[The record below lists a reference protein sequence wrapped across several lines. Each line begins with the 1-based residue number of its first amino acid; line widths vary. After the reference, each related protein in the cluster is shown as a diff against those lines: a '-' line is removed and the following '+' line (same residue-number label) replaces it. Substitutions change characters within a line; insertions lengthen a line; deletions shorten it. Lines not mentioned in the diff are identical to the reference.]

1 MGKME
6 RIHKKT
12 VLIIIGIIL
21 LMGISCV
28 NSCSMTKRQNVKTGM
43 YLAEG
48 AKDGD
53 DARVGSDNGIGNNS
67 NNDAIDAILQ
77 GMEAENSVSGGNA
90 LYSKE
95 PTVYTGE
102 ETIRVLI
109 QNSDYQGIFHK
120 EVKLSCDTEWE
131 LHYGLD
137 MELTEKY
144 AGGEELLLDGNG
156 AWFTECARIE
166 LTPTDSGG
174 KISLLSVNRSQG
186 TPAYRG
192 RIEIRKTG
200 QGFVVINEL
209 SIEEYLYGVVPSEM
223 PVSYPM
229 EALKAQAICART
241 YVYAQMDSP
250 GYAEYGAHVDDSTGY
265 QVYNNTAEKEEAIQA
280 VQETK
285 GEVVRLNGELVDTY
299 YYSTSCGFGAD
310 ERVWNPGEEKRVSYL
325 TAASISETAMQQE
338 RRKQESDSAGFQGT
352 GKQEGDS
359 AGLQGTGK
367 QEGDSAELPG
377 TGYFTA
383 QDMCRGDYFHEF
395 LQNPP
400 ETDFERQEPWY
411 RWSITVESIDTE
423 SLQKVLKERREAEPD
438 RIFVE
443 ENGENSENLAGNTG
457 SKTENNGDKTE
468 PVGSKEGNAGSNAEI
483 AGKWEDIGR
492 ITDIHIGKRGDG
504 GIAESLVIKGE
515 KRTVTVLSQYNIRAV
530 LCAGG
535 VTAVRQDG
543 SKVEM
548 KTLLLPSAFFEIE
561 TIKDGENMIGYKL
574 YGGGYGH
581 GAGMSQNAARH
592 MAEKGYTAADI
603 LLYFYKNCKIENVR
617 TET

>member
-12 VLIIIGIIL
+12 ILIIIGIL
-21 LMGISCV
+21 LLLGISCV
-28 NSCSMTKRQNVKTGM
+28 NSCSKEKQQNAKTGV
-43 YLAEG
+43 YPAEG
-48 AKDGD
+48 T
-53 DARVGSDNGIGNNS
+53 
-67 NNDAIDAILQ
+67 DAILQ
-77 GMEAENSVSGGNA
+77 GMEAENSVSSGNA
-90 LYSKE
+90 PEQKA
-95 PTVYTGE
+95 PVVYTGE

-120 EVKLSCDTEWE
+120 EVKLSSDTEWE

-137 MELTEKY
+137 GELTEKH
-144 AGGEELLLDGNG
+144 AGGEELLLDENS
-156 AWFTECARIE
+156 AWFTECARIVLSPAE
-166 LTPTDSGG
+166 DGG
-174 KISLLSVNRSQG
+174 KISLLSVNRSHG

-192 RIEIRKTG
+192 SMEIRKTG

-209 SIEEYLYGVVPSEM
+209 PVEEYLYGVVPSEM

-241 YVYAQMDSP
+241 YVYAHLESP
-250 GYAEYGAHVDDSTGY
+250 GYEEYGAHVDDSTGY

-310 ERVWNPGEEKRVSYL
+310 ERVWNPGEEKKACYL
-325 TAASISETAMQQE
+325 KAASISETAMQQD
-338 RRKQESDSAGFQGT
+338 QN
-352 GKQEGDS
+352 
-359 AGLQGTGK
+359 
-367 QEGDSAELPG
+367 SAEIPG
-377 TGYFTA
+377 TEYFTA

-395 LQNPP
+395 LHNPP

-411 RWSITVESIDTE
+411 RWSITVESLDTE
-423 SLQKVLKERREAEPD
+423 SLRKVLKERQEAEPD
-438 RIFVE
+438 RILVE
-443 ENGENSENLAGNTG
+443 
-457 SKTENNGDKTE
+457 KNGDKTE
-468 PVGSKEGNAGSNAEI
+468 PVGSNAENTDSNAGNAGGNVGNVGSNAGNTDSNAET
-483 AGKWEDIGR
+483 AGEWEDIGR
-492 ITDIHIGKRGDG
+492 ITDIRIGKRGDG

-515 KRTVTVLSQYNIRAV
+515 KKTVTVLSQYNIRAV

-543 SKVEM
+543 SKVELKM
-548 KTLLLPSAFFEIE
+548 LLPSAFFEIE
-561 TIKDGENMIGYKL
+561 SVKEGENMIGYKL

-592 MAEKGYTAADI
+592 MAEKGYTTADI
-603 LLYFYKNCKIENVR
+603 LLFFYRDCKIENVR

>member
-1 MGKME
+1 MGKTE

-12 VLIIIGIIL
+12 VLIIIGIL
-21 LMGISCV
+21 LLLGIGCV
-28 NSCSMTKRQNVKTGM
+28 NSCSTEKQQNAKTGV
-43 YLAEG
+43 YPAEG
-48 AKDGD
+48 A
-53 DARVGSDNGIGNNS
+53 
-67 NNDAIDAILQ
+67 DAILQ
-77 GMEAENSVSGGNA
+77 GMEAENTVSGGNA
-90 LYSKE
+90 LAQKAQV
-95 PTVYTGE
+95 VYTGE

-109 QNSDYQGIFHK
+109 QNSDYQGIYHK

-137 MELTEKY
+137 GELTEKY
-144 AGGEELLLDGNG
+144 AGGEELLLDGNS
-156 AWFTECARIE
+156 AWFTECARIVLSTAE
-166 LTPTDSGG
+166 DGG
-174 KISLLSVNRSQG
+174 KIRLLSVNRSQG

-192 RIEIRKTG
+192 SMEIRKTG

-209 SIEEYLYGVVPSEM
+209 PVEEYLYGVVPSEM

-241 YVYAQMDSP
+241 YVYAHLESP
-250 GYAEYGAHVDDSTGY
+250 GYGEYGAHVDDSTGY

-310 ERVWNPGEEKRVSYL
+310 ERVWNPGEEKKVSYL
-325 TAASISETAMQQE
+325 TAVSISETAMQQD
-338 RRKQESDSAGFQGT
+338 QN
-352 GKQEGDS
+352 
-359 AGLQGTGK
+359 
-367 QEGDSAELPG
+367 SAEIPG
-377 TGYFTA
+377 TEYFTA

-395 LQNPP
+395 LHNPP

-411 RWSITVESIDTE
+411 RWSITVESLDTE
-423 SLQKVLKERREAEPD
+423 SLRKVLKERQEAEPD
-438 RIFVE
+438 RILVE
-443 ENGENSENLAGNTG
+443 
-457 SKTENNGDKTE
+457 KNGDKTE
-468 PVGSKEGNAGSNAEI
+468 PVGSNAGNAGSNAED
-483 AGKWEDIGR
+483 AGEWEDIGR
-492 ITDIHIGKRGDG
+492 ITDIRIGKRGDG

-515 KRTVTVLSQYNIRAV
+515 KKTVTVLSQYNIRAV

-543 SKVEM
+543 SKVELKM
-548 KTLLLPSAFFEIE
+548 LLPSAFFEIE
-561 TIKDGENMIGYKL
+561 SVKEGENMIGYKL

-592 MAEKGYTAADI
+592 MAEKGYTTADI
-603 LLYFYKNCKIENVR
+603 LLFFYRDCKIENVR

>member
-1 MGKME
+1 MGKTE

-12 VLIIIGIIL
+12 VLIIIGIL
-21 LMGISCV
+21 LLLGISCV
-28 NSCSMTKRQNVKTGM
+28 NSCSAAKQQNAKNGV
-43 YLAEG
+43 YPAER
-48 AKDGD
+48 AKDE
-53 DARVGSDNGIGNNS
+53 
-67 NNDAIDAILQ
+67 
-77 GMEAENSVSGGNA
+77 EAENSVSGGNA
-90 LYSKE
+90 LVQKA
-95 PTVYTGE
+95 PVVYTGE

-120 EVKLSCDTEWE
+120 EVKFSCDTEWE

-137 MELTEKY
+137 GELTEKH
-144 AGGEELLLDGNG
+144 AGGEELLLDGNS
-156 AWFTECARIE
+156 AWFTECARIVLSPAE
-166 LTPTDSGG
+166 DGG

-192 RIEIRKTG
+192 SMEIRKTG

-209 SIEEYLYGVVPSEM
+209 PVEEYLYGVVPSEM

-241 YVYAQMDSP
+241 YVYAHLESP
-250 GYAEYGAHVDDSTGY
+250 GYGEYGAHVDDSIGY

-310 ERVWNPGEEKRVSYL
+310 ERVWNPGEEKKVSYL
-325 TAASISETAMQQE
+325 TAASISETAMQQDQNSAE
-338 RRKQESDSAGFQGT
+338 IPGTEKQEEDSAEIPET
-352 GKQEGDS
+352 GKQEGDN
-359 AGLQGTGK
+359 AG
-367 QEGDSAELPG
+367 LPG

-400 ETDFERQEPWY
+400 ETDFEWQEPWY
-411 RWSITVESIDTE
+411 RWSITVESLDTE
-423 SLQKVLKERREAEPD
+423 SLRKVLKERQEAEPD
-438 RIFVE
+438 RILVE
-443 ENGENSENLAGNTG
+443 KSSNA
-457 SKTENNGDKTE
+457 
-468 PVGSKEGNAGSNAEI
+468 GNAGSNAEN
-483 AGKWEDIGR
+483 AGSNAETAGEWEDIGR
-492 ITDIHIGKRGDG
+492 ITDICIGKRGDG

-515 KRTVTVLSQYNIRAV
+515 KKTVTVLSQYNIRAV

-543 SKVEM
+543 SKVELKM
-548 KTLLLPSAFFEIE
+548 LLPSAFFEIE
-561 TIKDGENMIGYKL
+561 SVKEGENMIGYKL

-592 MAEKGYTAADI
+592 MAEKGYTTADI
-603 LLYFYKNCKIENVR
+603 LLFFYRDCKIENVR

>member
-1 MGKME
+1 MGKTE
-6 RIHKKT
+6 RIHKKA
-12 VLIIIGIIL
+12 VLIIIGIL
-21 LMGISCV
+21 LLLGISCV
-28 NSCSMTKRQNVKTGM
+28 NSCSAAKQQNAKNGV
-43 YLAEG
+43 YPAEG
-48 AKDGD
+48 AKDE
-53 DARVGSDNGIGNNS
+53 
-67 NNDAIDAILQ
+67 
-77 GMEAENSVSGGNA
+77 EAENSVSGGNA
-90 LYSKE
+90 LVQKA
-95 PTVYTGE
+95 PVVYTGE

-137 MELTEKY
+137 GELTEKH
-144 AGGEELLLDGNG
+144 AGGEELLLDGNS
-156 AWFTECARIE
+156 AWFTECARIVLSPAE
-166 LTPTDSGG
+166 DGG

-192 RIEIRKTG
+192 SMEIRKTG

-209 SIEEYLYGVVPSEM
+209 PVEEYLYGVVPSEM

-241 YVYAQMDSP
+241 YVYAHLESP
-250 GYAEYGAHVDDSTGY
+250 GYGEYGAHVDDSTGY

-310 ERVWNPGEEKRVSYL
+310 ERVWNPGEEKKVSYL
-325 TAASISETAMQQE
+325 TAVSISESAMQQE
-338 RRKQESDSAGFQGT
+338 QNSAEIPGTEKQEEDSAEIPGT
-352 GKQEGDS
+352 GKQEGDN
-359 AGLQGTGK
+359 AG
-367 QEGDSAELPG
+367 LPG

-395 LQNPP
+395 LHNPP

-411 RWSITVESIDTE
+411 RWSITVESIDAE
-423 SLQKVLKERREAEPD
+423 SLQKVLKERQEAEPD
-438 RIFVE
+438 RILVE
-443 ENGENSENLAGNTG
+443 KSGNAGNTG
-457 SKTENNGDKTE
+457 GNAGN
-468 PVGSKEGNAGSNAEI
+468 VGSNAGNAGSNAEA
-483 AGKWEDIGR
+483 AGEWEDIGR
-492 ITDIHIGKRGDG
+492 ITDISIGKRGDG

-515 KRTVTVLSQYNIRAV
+515 KKTVTVLSQYNIRAV

-543 SKVEM
+543 SKVELKM
-548 KTLLLPSAFFEIE
+548 LLPSAFFEIE
-561 TIKDGENMIGYKL
+561 SVKEGENMIGYKL

-592 MAEKGYTAADI
+592 MAEKGYTTADI
-603 LLYFYKNCKIENVR
+603 LLFFYRDCKIENVR

>member
-1 MGKME
+1 MGKTE
-6 RIHKKT
+6 RIHKKA
-12 VLIIIGIIL
+12 VLIIIGIL
-21 LMGISCV
+21 LLLGISCV
-28 NSCSMTKRQNVKTGM
+28 NSCSTAKQQNAKNGV
-43 YLAEG
+43 YPAEG
-48 AKDGD
+48 AKDE
-53 DARVGSDNGIGNNS
+53 
-67 NNDAIDAILQ
+67 
-77 GMEAENSVSGGNA
+77 EAENTVSGGNA
-90 LYSKE
+90 LVQKA
-95 PTVYTGE
+95 PVVYTGE

-137 MELTEKY
+137 GELTEKH
-144 AGGEELLLDGNG
+144 AGGEELLLDGNS
-156 AWFTECARIE
+156 AWFTECARIVLSPAE
-166 LTPTDSGG
+166 DGG

-192 RIEIRKTG
+192 SMEIRKTG

-209 SIEEYLYGVVPSEM
+209 PVEEYLYGVVPSEM

-241 YVYAQMDSP
+241 YVYAHLESP
-250 GYAEYGAHVDDSTGY
+250 GYGEYGAHVDDSTGY

-310 ERVWNPGEEKRVSYL
+310 ERVWNPGEEKKVSYL
-325 TAASISETAMQQE
+325 TAVSISETAMQQE
-338 RRKQESDSAGFQGT
+338 QN
-352 GKQEGDS
+352 
-359 AGLQGTGK
+359 
-367 QEGDSAELPG
+367 SAEIPG

-395 LQNPP
+395 LHNPP

-411 RWSITVESIDTE
+411 RWSITVESIDAE
-423 SLQKVLKERREAEPD
+423 SLQKVLKERQEAEPD
-438 RIFVE
+438 RILVE
-443 ENGENSENLAGNTG
+443 KS
-457 SKTENNGDKTE
+457 GDKTE
-468 PVGSKEGNAGSNAEI
+468 PVGGNAGNAGSNAGN
-483 AGKWEDIGR
+483 AGSNVGNVGGNAENVGGNAEAAGEWEDIGR
-492 ITDIHIGKRGDG
+492 ITDICIGKRGDG

-515 KRTVTVLSQYNIRAV
+515 KKTVTVLSQYNIRAV

-535 VTAVRQDG
+535 VTAVRQDD
-543 SKVEM
+543 SKVELKM
-548 KTLLLPSAFFEIE
+548 LLPSAFFEIE
-561 TIKDGENMIGYKL
+561 SVKEGENMIGYKL

-592 MAEKGYTAADI
+592 MAEKGYTTADI
-603 LLYFYKNCKIENVR
+603 LLFFYRDCKIENVR

>member
-1 MGKME
+1 MGKTE

-12 VLIIIGIIL
+12 ILIIIGIL
-21 LMGISCV
+21 LLLGISCV
-28 NSCSMTKRQNVKTGM
+28 NSCSAAKQQNAKNGV
-43 YLAEG
+43 YPAER
-48 AKDGD
+48 AKDE
-53 DARVGSDNGIGNNS
+53 
-67 NNDAIDAILQ
+67 
-77 GMEAENSVSGGNA
+77 EAENSVSGGNA
-90 LYSKE
+90 LVQKA
-95 PTVYTGE
+95 PVVYTGE

-137 MELTEKY
+137 GELTEKH
-144 AGGEELLLDGNG
+144 AGGEELLLDENS
-156 AWFTECARIE
+156 AWFTECARIVLSPAE
-166 LTPTDSGG
+166 DGG

-192 RIEIRKTG
+192 SMEVRKTG

-209 SIEEYLYGVVPSEM
+209 PVEEYLYGVVPSEM

-241 YVYAQMDSP
+241 YVYAHLESP
-250 GYAEYGAHVDDSTGY
+250 GYGEYGAHVDDSTGY

-310 ERVWNPGEEKRVSYL
+310 ERVWNPGEEKKVSYL
-325 TAASISETAMQQE
+325 TAVSISESAMQQE
-338 RRKQESDSAGFQGT
+338 QNSAEIPGT
-352 GKQEGDS
+352 GKQEGDN
-359 AGLQGTGK
+359 AG
-367 QEGDSAELPG
+367 LPG

-395 LQNPP
+395 LHNPP

-423 SLQKVLKERREAEPD
+423 SLQKVLKERQEAEPE
-438 RIFVE
+438 RILV
-443 ENGENSENLAGNTG
+443 ENSGN
-457 SKTENNGDKTE
+457 KTE
-468 PVGSKEGNAGSNAEI
+468 PVGGNAENVGSNAGNAGSNAGNACI
-483 AGKWEDIGR
+483 NAGNTGGNAGNVGGNAETAGEWEDIGR
-492 ITDIHIGKRGDG
+492 ITDICIGKRGDG

-515 KRTVTVLSQYNIRAV
+515 KKTVTVLSQYNIRAV

-543 SKVEM
+543 SKVELKM
-548 KTLLLPSAFFEIE
+548 LLPSAFFEIE
-561 TIKDGENMIGYKL
+561 SVKEGENMIGYKL

-592 MAEKGYTAADI
+592 MAEKGYTTADI
-603 LLYFYKNCKIENVR
+603 LLFFYRDCKIENVR

>member
-1 MGKME
+1 MGKTE

-12 VLIIIGIIL
+12 VLIIIGIL
-21 LMGISCV
+21 LLLGISCV
-28 NSCSMTKRQNVKTGM
+28 NCCSTEKQQNAKTGV
-43 YLAEG
+43 YPAE
-48 AKDGD
+48 
-53 DARVGSDNGIGNNS
+53 RTE
-67 NNDAIDAILQ
+67 AILQ
-77 GMEAENSVSGGNA
+77 GMEAENTVSSGNA
-90 LYSKE
+90 PEQKA
-95 PTVYTGE
+95 PVVYTGE

-109 QNSDYQGIFHK
+109 QNSDYQGIYHK

-137 MELTEKY
+137 GELTEKH
-144 AGGEELLLDGNG
+144 AGGEELLLDGNS
-156 AWFTECARIE
+156 AWFTECAHIVLSPAE
-166 LTPTDSGG
+166 DGG
-174 KISLLSVNRSQG
+174 KISLLSVNRSHG

-192 RIEIRKTG
+192 SMEIRKTG

-209 SIEEYLYGVVPSEM
+209 SVEEYLYGVVPSEM

-241 YVYAQMDSP
+241 YVYAHLESP
-250 GYAEYGAHVDDSTGY
+250 GYGEYGAHVDDSTGY

-310 ERVWNPGEEKRVSYL
+310 ERVWNPGEEKKVSYL
-325 TAASISETAMQQE
+325 TAVSISETAMQQDQNSE
-338 RRKQESDSAGFQGT
+338 EI
-352 GKQEGDS
+352 
-359 AGLQGTGK
+359 
-367 QEGDSAELPG
+367 PG
-377 TGYFTA
+377 TEYFTA

-395 LQNPP
+395 LHNPP

-411 RWSITVESIDTE
+411 RWSITMESLDTE
-423 SLQKVLKERREAEPD
+423 SLRKVLKERQEAEPD
-438 RIFVE
+438 RILVE
-443 ENGENSENLAGNTG
+443 
-457 SKTENNGDKTE
+457 KNGDKTE
-468 PVGSKEGNAGSNAEI
+468 PVGSNAED
-483 AGKWEDIGR
+483 AGEWEDIGR
-492 ITDIHIGKRGDG
+492 ITDIRIGKRGDG

-515 KRTVTVLSQYNIRAV
+515 KKTVTVLSQYNIRAV

-543 SKVEM
+543 SKVELKM
-548 KTLLLPSAFFEIE
+548 LLPSAFFEIE
-561 TIKDGENMIGYKL
+561 SVKEGENMIGYKL

-592 MAEKGYTAADI
+592 MAEKGYTTADI
-603 LLYFYKNCKIENVR
+603 LLFFYRDCKIENVR

>member
-1 MGKME
+1 MGKTE

-12 VLIIIGIIL
+12 VLIIIGIL
-21 LMGISCV
+21 LLLGISCV
-28 NSCSMTKRQNVKTGM
+28 NSCSAAKQQNAKNGV
-43 YLAEG
+43 YPAEG
-48 AKDGD
+48 AKDE
-53 DARVGSDNGIGNNS
+53 
-67 NNDAIDAILQ
+67 
-77 GMEAENSVSGGNA
+77 EAENTVSGGNA
-90 LYSKE
+90 LVQKA
-95 PTVYTGE
+95 PVVYTGE

-137 MELTEKY
+137 GELTEKH
-144 AGGEELLLDGNG
+144 AGGEELLLDENS
-156 AWFTECARIE
+156 AWFTECARIVLSPAE
-166 LTPTDSGG
+166 DGG

-192 RIEIRKTG
+192 SMEIRKTG

-209 SIEEYLYGVVPSEM
+209 PVEEYLYGVVPSEM

-241 YVYAQMDSP
+241 YVYAHLESP
-250 GYAEYGAHVDDSTGY
+250 GYGEYGAHVDDSTGY

-310 ERVWNPGEEKRVSYL
+310 ERVWNPGEEKKVSYL
-325 TAASISETAMQQE
+325 TATSISETAMQQE
-338 RRKQESDSAGFQGT
+338 QNSAEIPGTEKQEEDSAEIPGTGKQEEDSAEISGT
-352 GKQEGDS
+352 GKQEGDN
-359 AGLQGTGK
+359 AG
-367 QEGDSAELPG
+367 LPG

-395 LQNPP
+395 LHNPP

-411 RWSITVESIDTE
+411 RWSITVESIDAE
-423 SLQKVLKERREAEPD
+423 SLQKVLKERQEAEPD
-438 RIFVE
+438 RILVE
-443 ENGENSENLAGNTG
+443 KS
-457 SKTENNGDKTE
+457 GDKTE
-468 PVGSKEGNAGSNAEI
+468 PAGSNAGNAGSNAGNAGSNAEA
-483 AGKWEDIGR
+483 AGEWEDIGR
-492 ITDIHIGKRGDG
+492 ITDICIGKRGDG

-515 KRTVTVLSQYNIRAV
+515 KKTVTVLSQYNIRAV

-543 SKVEM
+543 SKVELKM
-548 KTLLLPSAFFEIE
+548 LLPSAFFEIE
-561 TIKDGENMIGYKL
+561 SVKEGENMIGYKL

-592 MAEKGYTAADI
+592 MAEKGYTTADI
-603 LLYFYKNCKIENVR
+603 LLFFYRDCKIENVR

>member
-1 MGKME
+1 MGKTE
-6 RIHKKT
+6 RIHKKA
-12 VLIIIGIIL
+12 VLIIIGIL
-21 LMGISCV
+21 LLLGISCV
-28 NSCSMTKRQNVKTGM
+28 NSCSTAKQQNAKNGV
-43 YLAEG
+43 YPAEG
-48 AKDGD
+48 AKDE
-53 DARVGSDNGIGNNS
+53 
-67 NNDAIDAILQ
+67 
-77 GMEAENSVSGGNA
+77 EAENSVSGGNA
-90 LYSKE
+90 LVQKA
-95 PTVYTGE
+95 PVVYTGE

-137 MELTEKY
+137 GELTEKH
-144 AGGEELLLDGNG
+144 AGGEELLLDGNS
-156 AWFTECARIE
+156 AWFTECARIVLSPAE
-166 LTPTDSGG
+166 DGG

-192 RIEIRKTG
+192 SMEIRKTG

-209 SIEEYLYGVVPSEM
+209 PVEEYLYGVVPSEM

-241 YVYAQMDSP
+241 YVYAHLESP
-250 GYAEYGAHVDDSTGY
+250 GYGEYGAHVDDSTGY

-310 ERVWNPGEEKRVSYL
+310 ERVWNPGEEKKVSYL
-325 TAASISETAMQQE
+325 TAVSISETAMQQD
-338 RRKQESDSAGFQGT
+338 QNSAEIPET
-352 GKQEGDS
+352 GKQEGDN
-359 AGLQGTGK
+359 AG
-367 QEGDSAELPG
+367 LPG

-395 LQNPP
+395 LHNPP

-411 RWSITVESIDTE
+411 RWSITVESIDAE
-423 SLQKVLKERREAEPD
+423 SLQKVLKERQEAEPD
-438 RIFVE
+438 RILVE
-443 ENGENSENLAGNTG
+443 KSGN
-457 SKTENNGDKTE
+457 KTEL
-468 PVGSKEGNAGSNAEI
+468 VGSNVGNVGGNAGNAGGNAGNAGGNAEA
-483 AGKWEDIGR
+483 AGEWEDIGR
-492 ITDIHIGKRGDG
+492 ITDICIGKRGDG

-515 KRTVTVLSQYNIRAV
+515 KKTVTVLSQYNIRAV

-543 SKVEM
+543 SKVELKM
-548 KTLLLPSAFFEIE
+548 LLPSAFFEIE
-561 TIKDGENMIGYKL
+561 SVKEGENMIGYKL

-592 MAEKGYTAADI
+592 MAEKGYTTADI
-603 LLYFYKNCKIENVR
+603 LLFFYRDCKIENVR

>member
-1 MGKME
+1 MGKTE

-12 VLIIIGIIL
+12 VLIIIGIL
-21 LMGISCV
+21 LLLGISCV
-28 NSCSMTKRQNVKTGM
+28 NSCSTAKQQNAKNGV
-43 YLAEG
+43 YPAEG
-48 AKDGD
+48 AKDE
-53 DARVGSDNGIGNNS
+53 
-67 NNDAIDAILQ
+67 
-77 GMEAENSVSGGNA
+77 EAENTVSGGNA
-90 LYSKE
+90 LAQKAQV
-95 PTVYTGE
+95 VYTGE

-137 MELTEKY
+137 GELTEKH
-144 AGGEELLLDGNG
+144 AVGEELLLDGNS
-156 AWFTECARIE
+156 AWFTECARIVLSPAE
-166 LTPTDSGG
+166 DGG

-192 RIEIRKTG
+192 SMEIRKTG

-209 SIEEYLYGVVPSEM
+209 PVEEYLYGVVPSEM

-241 YVYAQMDSP
+241 YVYVHLESP
-250 GYAEYGAHVDDSTGY
+250 GYGEYGAHVDDSTGY

-310 ERVWNPGEEKRVSYL
+310 ERVWNPGEEKKVSYL
-325 TAASISETAMQQE
+325 TAASISETAMQQD
-338 RRKQESDSAGFQGT
+338 QN
-352 GKQEGDS
+352 
-359 AGLQGTGK
+359 
-367 QEGDSAELPG
+367 SAEIPG
-377 TGYFTA
+377 TEYFTA

-395 LQNPP
+395 LHNPP

-411 RWSITVESIDTE
+411 RWSITVESLDTE
-423 SLQKVLKERREAEPD
+423 SLRKVLKERQEAEPD
-438 RIFVE
+438 RILVE
-443 ENGENSENLAGNTG
+443 
-457 SKTENNGDKTE
+457 KNGDKTE
-468 PVGSKEGNAGSNAEI
+468 PVGSNAGNTGSNAGNTDSNAGNAGSNAEA
-483 AGKWEDIGR
+483 AGEWEDIGR
-492 ITDIHIGKRGDG
+492 ITDIRIGKRGDG

-515 KRTVTVLSQYNIRAV
+515 KKTVTVLSQYNIRVV

-543 SKVEM
+543 SKVELKM
-548 KTLLLPSAFFEIE
+548 LLPSAFFEIE
-561 TIKDGENMIGYKL
+561 SVKEGENMIGYKL

-592 MAEKGYTAADI
+592 MAEKGYTTADI
-603 LLYFYKNCKIENVR
+603 LLFFYRDCKIENVR

>member
-1 MGKME
+1 MGKTE

-12 VLIIIGIIL
+12 ILIIIGIL
-21 LMGISCV
+21 LLLGISCV
-28 NSCSMTKRQNVKTGM
+28 NSCSAAKQQNAKNGV
-43 YLAEG
+43 YPAER
-48 AKDGD
+48 AKD
-53 DARVGSDNGIGNNS
+53 
-67 NNDAIDAILQ
+67 
-77 GMEAENSVSGGNA
+77 EETENSVSGGNA
-90 LYSKE
+90 LVQKA
-95 PTVYTGE
+95 PVVYTGE

-137 MELTEKY
+137 GELTEKH
-144 AGGEELLLDGNG
+144 AGGEELLLDENS
-156 AWFTECARIE
+156 AWFTECARIVLSPAE
-166 LTPTDSGG
+166 DGG

-192 RIEIRKTG
+192 SMEIRKTG

-209 SIEEYLYGVVPSEM
+209 PVEEYLYGVVPSEM

-241 YVYAQMDSP
+241 YVYAHLESP
-250 GYAEYGAHVDDSTGY
+250 GYGEYGAHVDDSTGY

-310 ERVWNPGEEKRVSYL
+310 ERVWNPGEEKKVSYL
-325 TAASISETAMQQE
+325 TAVSISESAMQQD
-338 RRKQESDSAGFQGT
+338 QN
-352 GKQEGDS
+352 
-359 AGLQGTGK
+359 
-367 QEGDSAELPG
+367 SAEIPG

-395 LQNPP
+395 LHNPP

-411 RWSITVESIDTE
+411 RWSITVESIDAE
-423 SLQKVLKERREAEPD
+423 SLQKVLKERQEAEPD
-438 RIFVE
+438 RILVE
-443 ENGENSENLAGNTG
+443 KNSNA
-457 SKTENNGDKTE
+457 
-468 PVGSKEGNAGSNAEI
+468 GNAGSNAGN
-483 AGKWEDIGR
+483 AGGNAEAAGEWEDIGR
-492 ITDIHIGKRGDG
+492 ITDICIGKRGDG

-515 KRTVTVLSQYNIRAV
+515 KKTVTVLSQYNIRAV

-543 SKVEM
+543 SKVELKM
-548 KTLLLPSAFFEIE
+548 LLPSAFFEIE
-561 TIKDGENMIGYKL
+561 SVKEGENMIGYKL

-592 MAEKGYTAADI
+592 MAEKGYTTADI
-603 LLYFYKNCKIENVR
+603 LLFFYRDCKIENVR

>member
-1 MGKME
+1 MGKTE

-12 VLIIIGIIL
+12 VLIIIGIL
-21 LMGISCV
+21 LLLGISCV
-28 NSCSMTKRQNVKTGM
+28 NCCSTEKQQNAKTGV
-43 YLAEG
+43 YPAE
-48 AKDGD
+48 
-53 DARVGSDNGIGNNS
+53 RTE
-67 NNDAIDAILQ
+67 AILQ
-77 GMEAENSVSGGNA
+77 GMEAENTVSSGNA
-90 LYSKE
+90 PEQKA
-95 PTVYTGE
+95 PVVYTGE

-109 QNSDYQGIFHK
+109 QNSDYQGIYHK

-137 MELTEKY
+137 GELTEKH
-144 AGGEELLLDGNG
+144 AGGEELLLDGNS
-156 AWFTECARIE
+156 AWFTECARIVLSPAE
-166 LTPTDSGG
+166 DGG

-192 RIEIRKTG
+192 SMEIRKTG

-209 SIEEYLYGVVPSEM
+209 PVEEYLYGVVPSEM

-241 YVYAQMDSP
+241 YVYAHLESP
-250 GYAEYGAHVDDSTGY
+250 GYGEYGAHVDDSTGY

-310 ERVWNPGEEKRVSYL
+310 ERVWNPGEEKKVSYL
-325 TAASISETAMQQE
+325 TAVSISETAMQQD
-338 RRKQESDSAGFQGT
+338 QN
-352 GKQEGDS
+352 
-359 AGLQGTGK
+359 
-367 QEGDSAELPG
+367 SAEIPG
-377 TGYFTA
+377 TEYFTA

-395 LQNPP
+395 LHNPP

-411 RWSITVESIDTE
+411 RWSITMESLDTE
-423 SLQKVLKERREAEPD
+423 SLRKVLKERQEAEPD
-438 RIFVE
+438 RILVE
-443 ENGENSENLAGNTG
+443 
-457 SKTENNGDKTE
+457 KNGDKTE
-468 PVGSKEGNAGSNAEI
+468 PVGSNAED
-483 AGKWEDIGR
+483 AGEWEDIGR
-492 ITDIHIGKRGDG
+492 ITDIRIGKRGDG

-515 KRTVTVLSQYNIRAV
+515 KKTVTVLSQYNIRAV

-543 SKVEM
+543 SKVELKM
-548 KTLLLPSAFFEIE
+548 LLPSAFFEIE
-561 TIKDGENMIGYKL
+561 SVKEGENMIGYKL

-592 MAEKGYTAADI
+592 MAEKGYTTADI
-603 LLYFYKNCKIENVR
+603 LLFFYRDCKIENVR

>member
-1 MGKME
+1 MGKTE
-6 RIHKKT
+6 RIHKKA
-12 VLIIIGIIL
+12 VLISIGIL
-21 LMGISCV
+21 LLLGISCV
-28 NSCSMTKRQNVKTGM
+28 NSCSAAKQQNAKNGV
-43 YLAEG
+43 YPAEG
-48 AKDGD
+48 AKDE
-53 DARVGSDNGIGNNS
+53 
-67 NNDAIDAILQ
+67 
-77 GMEAENSVSGGNA
+77 EAENSLSGGNA
-90 LYSKE
+90 LVQKA
-95 PTVYTGE
+95 PVVYTGE

-137 MELTEKY
+137 GELTEKH
-144 AGGEELLLDGNG
+144 AGGEELLLDGNS
-156 AWFTECARIE
+156 AWFTECARIVLSPAE
-166 LTPTDSGG
+166 DGG

-192 RIEIRKTG
+192 SMEIRKTG

-209 SIEEYLYGVVPSEM
+209 PVEEYLYGVVPSEM

-241 YVYAQMDSP
+241 YVYAHLESP
-250 GYAEYGAHVDDSTGY
+250 GYGEYGAHVDDSTGY

-310 ERVWNPGEEKRVSYL
+310 ERVWNPGEEKKVSYL

-338 RRKQESDSAGFQGT
+338 QN
-352 GKQEGDS
+352 
-359 AGLQGTGK
+359 
-367 QEGDSAELPG
+367 SAEIPG

-383 QDMCRGDYFHEF
+383 QDMCRGDYFHDF
-395 LQNPP
+395 LHNPP

-411 RWSITVESIDTE
+411 RWSITVESIDAE
-423 SLQKVLKERREAEPD
+423 SLQKVLKERQEAEPD
-438 RIFVE
+438 RILVE
-443 ENGENSENLAGNTG
+443 KSGNAGNAG
-457 SKTENNGDKTE
+457 GNAEN
-468 PVGSKEGNAGSNAEI
+468 VGSNAVNAGSNAEN
-483 AGKWEDIGR
+483 AGSNAGNAGGNAEAAGEWEDIGR
-492 ITDIHIGKRGDG
+492 ITDIRIGKRGDG

-515 KRTVTVLSQYNIRAV
+515 KKTVTVLSQYNIRAV

-543 SKVEM
+543 SKVELKM
-548 KTLLLPSAFFEIE
+548 LLPSAFFEIE
-561 TIKDGENMIGYKL
+561 SVKEGENMIGYKL

-592 MAEKGYTAADI
+592 MAEKGYTTADI
-603 LLYFYKNCKIENVR
+603 LLFFYRDCKIENVR

>member
-1 MGKME
+1 MGKTE

-12 VLIIIGIIL
+12 VLIIIGIL
-21 LMGISCV
+21 LLLGISCV
-28 NSCSMTKRQNVKTGM
+28 NSCSAAKQQNAKNGV
-43 YLAEG
+43 YPAER
-48 AKDGD
+48 AKDE
-53 DARVGSDNGIGNNS
+53 
-67 NNDAIDAILQ
+67 
-77 GMEAENSVSGGNA
+77 EAENSVSGGNA
-90 LYSKE
+90 LVQKA
-95 PTVYTGE
+95 PVVYTGE

-137 MELTEKY
+137 GELTEKH
-144 AGGEELLLDGNG
+144 AGGEELLLDENS
-156 AWFTECARIE
+156 AWFTECARIVLSPAE
-166 LTPTDSGG
+166 DGG

-192 RIEIRKTG
+192 SMEIRKTG

-209 SIEEYLYGVVPSEM
+209 PVEEYLYGVVPSEM

-241 YVYAQMDSP
+241 YVYAHLESP
-250 GYAEYGAHVDDSTGY
+250 GYGEYGAHVDDSTGY

-310 ERVWNPGEEKRVSYL
+310 ERVWNPGEEKKVSYL
-325 TAASISETAMQQE
+325 TAASISETAMQQDQNSAE
-338 RRKQESDSAGFQGT
+338 IPGTEKQEEDSAEIPGT
-352 GKQEGDS
+352 GKQEGDN
-359 AGLQGTGK
+359 AG
-367 QEGDSAELPG
+367 LPG

-395 LQNPP
+395 LHNPP

-411 RWSITVESIDTE
+411 RWSIMVESIDAE
-423 SLQKVLKERREAEPD
+423 SLQKVLKERQEAEPD
-438 RIFVE
+438 RILVE
-443 ENGENSENLAGNTG
+443 KSGDAGN
-457 SKTENNGDKTE
+457 
-468 PVGSKEGNAGSNAEI
+468 VGSNAGNVGGNAGNAGGNAGNAGGNAEA
-483 AGKWEDIGR
+483 AGEWEDIGR
-492 ITDIHIGKRGDG
+492 ITDICIGKRGDG

-515 KRTVTVLSQYNIRAV
+515 KKTVTVLSQYNIRAV

-543 SKVEM
+543 SKVELKM
-548 KTLLLPSAFFEIE
+548 LLPSAFFEIE
-561 TIKDGENMIGYKL
+561 SVKEGENMIGYKL

-592 MAEKGYTAADI
+592 MAEKGYTTADI
-603 LLYFYKNCKIENVR
+603 LLFFYKDCKIENVR

>member
-1 MGKME
+1 MGKTE
-6 RIHKKT
+6 RIHKKA
-12 VLIIIGIIL
+12 VLIIIGIL
-21 LMGISCV
+21 LLLGISCV
-28 NSCSMTKRQNVKTGM
+28 NSCSTAKQQNAKNGV
-43 YLAEG
+43 YPAEG
-48 AKDGD
+48 AKDE
-53 DARVGSDNGIGNNS
+53 
-67 NNDAIDAILQ
+67 
-77 GMEAENSVSGGNA
+77 EAENSVSGGNA
-90 LYSKE
+90 LVQKA
-95 PTVYTGE
+95 PVVYTGE

-137 MELTEKY
+137 GELTEKH
-144 AGGEELLLDGNG
+144 AGGEELLLDGNS
-156 AWFTECARIE
+156 AWFTECARIVLSPAE
-166 LTPTDSGG
+166 DGG

-192 RIEIRKTG
+192 SMEIRKTG

-209 SIEEYLYGVVPSEM
+209 PVEEYLYGVVPSEM

-241 YVYAQMDSP
+241 YVYAHLESP
-250 GYAEYGAHVDDSTGY
+250 GYGEYGAHVDDSTGY

-310 ERVWNPGEEKRVSYL
+310 ERVWNPGEEKKVSYL
-325 TAASISETAMQQE
+325 TAVSISESAMQQE
-338 RRKQESDSAGFQGT
+338 QNSAEIPGTEKQEEDSAEIPGT
-352 GKQEGDS
+352 GKQEGDN
-359 AGLQGTGK
+359 AG
-367 QEGDSAELPG
+367 LPG

-395 LQNPP
+395 LHNPP

-411 RWSITVESIDTE
+411 RWSITVESIDAE
-423 SLQKVLKERREAEPD
+423 SLQKVLKERQEAEPD
-438 RIFVE
+438 RILVE
-443 ENGENSENLAGNTG
+443 KNGN
-457 SKTENNGDKTE
+457 KTE
-468 PVGSKEGNAGSNAEI
+468 PVGGNAENVGGNAGNAGGNAEA
-483 AGKWEDIGR
+483 AGEWEDIGR
-492 ITDIHIGKRGDG
+492 ITDICIGKRGDG

-515 KRTVTVLSQYNIRAV
+515 KKTVTVLSQYNIRAV

-543 SKVEM
+543 SKVELKM
-548 KTLLLPSAFFEIE
+548 LLPSAFFEIE
-561 TIKDGENMIGYKL
+561 SVKEGENMIGYKL

-592 MAEKGYTAADI
+592 MAEKGYTTADI
-603 LLYFYKNCKIENVR
+603 LLFFYRDCKIENVR

>member
-1 MGKME
+1 MGKTE

-12 VLIIIGIIL
+12 VLIIIGIL
-21 LMGISCV
+21 LLLGISCV
-28 NSCSMTKRQNVKTGM
+28 NSCSTAKQQNAKNGV
-43 YLAEG
+43 YPAER
-48 AKDGD
+48 AKDE
-53 DARVGSDNGIGNNS
+53 
-67 NNDAIDAILQ
+67 
-77 GMEAENSVSGGNA
+77 EAENSVSGGNA
-90 LYSKE
+90 LVQKA
-95 PTVYTGE
+95 PVVYTGE

-137 MELTEKY
+137 GELTEKH
-144 AGGEELLLDGNG
+144 AGGEELLLDENS
-156 AWFTECARIE
+156 AWFTECARIVLSPAE
-166 LTPTDSGG
+166 DGG

-192 RIEIRKTG
+192 SMEIRKTG

-209 SIEEYLYGVVPSEM
+209 PVEEYLYGVVPSEM

-241 YVYAQMDSP
+241 YVYAHLESP
-250 GYAEYGAHVDDSTGY
+250 GYGEYGAHVDDSTGY

-310 ERVWNPGEEKRVSYL
+310 ERVWNPGEEKKVSYL
-325 TAASISETAMQQE
+325 TAASISETAMQQDQNSAE
-338 RRKQESDSAGFQGT
+338 IPGTEKQEEDSAEIPGT
-352 GKQEGDS
+352 GKQEGDN
-359 AGLQGTGK
+359 AG
-367 QEGDSAELPG
+367 LPG

-395 LQNPP
+395 LHNPP

-411 RWSITVESIDTE
+411 RWSITVESIDAE
-423 SLQKVLKERREAEPD
+423 SLQKVLKERQEAEPD
-438 RIFVE
+438 RILVE
-443 ENGENSENLAGNTG
+443 KS
-457 SKTENNGDKTE
+457 GDKTE
-468 PVGSKEGNAGSNAEI
+468 PVGGNAGNAGSNAGN
-483 AGKWEDIGR
+483 AGSNAGNAGSNVGNVGGNAENVGGNAENVGGNAEAAGEWEDIGR
-492 ITDIHIGKRGDG
+492 ITDISIGKRGDG

-515 KRTVTVLSQYNIRAV
+515 KKTVTVLSQYNIRAV

-543 SKVEM
+543 SKVELKM
-548 KTLLLPSAFFEIE
+548 LLPSAFFEIE
-561 TIKDGENMIGYKL
+561 SVKEGENMIGYKL

-592 MAEKGYTAADI
+592 MAEKGYTTADI
-603 LLYFYKNCKIENVR
+603 LLFFYRDCKIENVR

>member
-1 MGKME
+1 MGKTE
-6 RIHKKT
+6 RIHKKA
-12 VLIIIGIIL
+12 VLIIIGIL
-21 LMGISCV
+21 LLLGISCV
-28 NSCSMTKRQNVKTGM
+28 NSCSAAKQQNAKNGV
-43 YLAEG
+43 YPAEG
-48 AKDGD
+48 AKDE
-53 DARVGSDNGIGNNS
+53 
-67 NNDAIDAILQ
+67 
-77 GMEAENSVSGGNA
+77 EAENTVSGGNA
-90 LYSKE
+90 LAQKA
-95 PTVYTGE
+95 PVVYTGE

-109 QNSDYQGIFHK
+109 QNSDYQGIYHK

-137 MELTEKY
+137 GELTEKH
-144 AGGEELLLDGNG
+144 AVGEELLLDGNS
-156 AWFTECARIE
+156 AWFTECARIVLSPAE
-166 LTPTDSGG
+166 DGG

-192 RIEIRKTG
+192 SMEIRKTG

-209 SIEEYLYGVVPSEM
+209 PVEEYLYGVVPSEM

-241 YVYAQMDSP
+241 YVYAHLESP
-250 GYAEYGAHVDDSTGY
+250 GYGEYGAHVDDSTGY

-310 ERVWNPGEEKRVSYL
+310 ERVWNPGEEKKVSYL
-325 TAASISETAMQQE
+325 TAVSISETAMQQD
-338 RRKQESDSAGFQGT
+338 QN
-352 GKQEGDS
+352 
-359 AGLQGTGK
+359 
-367 QEGDSAELPG
+367 SAEIPG
-377 TGYFTA
+377 TEYFTA

-411 RWSITVESIDTE
+411 RWSITVESLDTE
-423 SLQKVLKERREAEPD
+423 SLRKVLKERQEAEPD
-438 RIFVE
+438 RILVE
-443 ENGENSENLAGNTG
+443 
-457 SKTENNGDKTE
+457 KNGDKTE
-468 PVGSKEGNAGSNAEI
+468 PVGSNAGNTGSNAGNAGSNAEA
-483 AGKWEDIGR
+483 AGEWEDIGR
-492 ITDIHIGKRGDG
+492 ITDIRIGKRGDG

-515 KRTVTVLSQYNIRAV
+515 KKTVTVLSQYNIRAV

-543 SKVEM
+543 SKVELKM
-548 KTLLLPSAFFEIE
+548 LLPSAFFEIE
-561 TIKDGENMIGYKL
+561 SVKEGENMIGYKL

-592 MAEKGYTAADI
+592 MAEKGYTTADI
-603 LLYFYKNCKIENVR
+603 LLFFYRDCKIENVR

>member
-1 MGKME
+1 MGKTE

-12 VLIIIGIIL
+12 VLIIIGIL
-21 LMGISCV
+21 LLLGISCV
-28 NSCSMTKRQNVKTGM
+28 NSCSTAKQQNAKNGV
-43 YLAEG
+43 YHAEG
-48 AKDGD
+48 AKDE
-53 DARVGSDNGIGNNS
+53 
-67 NNDAIDAILQ
+67 
-77 GMEAENSVSGGNA
+77 EAENSVSGGNA
-90 LYSKE
+90 LVQKA
-95 PTVYTGE
+95 PVVYTGE

-137 MELTEKY
+137 GELTEKH
-144 AGGEELLLDGNG
+144 AGGEELLLDGNS
-156 AWFTECARIE
+156 AWFTECARIVLSPAE
-166 LTPTDSGG
+166 DGG

-192 RIEIRKTG
+192 SMEIRKTG

-209 SIEEYLYGVVPSEM
+209 PVEEYLYGVVPSEM

-241 YVYAQMDSP
+241 YVYAHLESP
-250 GYAEYGAHVDDSTGY
+250 GYGEYGAHVDDSTGY

-310 ERVWNPGEEKRVSYL
+310 ERVWNPGEEKKVSYL
-325 TAASISETAMQQE
+325 TAVSISESAMQQE
-338 RRKQESDSAGFQGT
+338 QNSAEIPGTEKQEEDSAEIPGT
-352 GKQEGDS
+352 GKQEGDN
-359 AGLQGTGK
+359 AG
-367 QEGDSAELPG
+367 LPG

-395 LQNPP
+395 LHNPP

-411 RWSITVESIDTE
+411 RWSITVESIDAE
-423 SLQKVLKERREAEPD
+423 SLQKVLKERQEAEPD
-438 RIFVE
+438 RILVE
-443 ENGENSENLAGNTG
+443 KSSNA
-457 SKTENNGDKTE
+457 
-468 PVGSKEGNAGSNAEI
+468 GNAGGNVEA
-483 AGKWEDIGR
+483 AGEWEDIGR
-492 ITDIHIGKRGDG
+492 ITDIRIGKRGDG

-515 KRTVTVLSQYNIRAV
+515 KKTVTVLSQYNIRAV

-543 SKVEM
+543 SKVELKM
-548 KTLLLPSAFFEIE
+548 LLPSAFFEIE
-561 TIKDGENMIGYKL
+561 SVKEGENMIGYKL

-592 MAEKGYTAADI
+592 MAEKGYTTADI
-603 LLYFYKNCKIENVR
+603 LLFFYRDCKIENVR

>member
-1 MGKME
+1 MGKTE

-12 VLIIIGIIL
+12 VLIIIGIL
-21 LMGISCV
+21 LLLGISCM
-28 NSCSMTKRQNVKTGM
+28 NCCSTEKQQNAKTGV
-43 YLAEG
+43 YPAE
-48 AKDGD
+48 
-53 DARVGSDNGIGNNS
+53 RTE
-67 NNDAIDAILQ
+67 AILQ
-77 GMEAENSVSGGNA
+77 GMEAENSVSSGNA
-90 LYSKE
+90 LAQKA
-95 PTVYTGE
+95 PVVYTGE

-137 MELTEKY
+137 GELTEKH
-144 AGGEELLLDGNG
+144 AGGEELLLDGNS
-156 AWFTECARIE
+156 AWFTECARIVLSPAE
-166 LTPTDSGG
+166 DGG

-192 RIEIRKTG
+192 SMEIRKTG

-209 SIEEYLYGVVPSEM
+209 PVEEYLYGVVPSEM

-241 YVYAQMDSP
+241 YVYAHLESP
-250 GYAEYGAHVDDSTGY
+250 GYGEYGAHVDDSTGY

-310 ERVWNPGEEKRVSYL
+310 ERVWNPGEEKKVSYL
-325 TAASISETAMQQE
+325 KAASISETAMQQDQNSVE
-338 RRKQESDSAGFQGT
+338 I
-352 GKQEGDS
+352 
-359 AGLQGTGK
+359 
-367 QEGDSAELPG
+367 PG
-377 TGYFTA
+377 TEYFTA
-383 QDMCRGDYFHEF
+383 QNMCRGDYFHEF
-395 LQNPP
+395 LHNPP

-411 RWSITVESIDTE
+411 RWSITVESLDTE
-423 SLQKVLKERREAEPD
+423 SLRKVLKERQEAEPD
-438 RIFVE
+438 RILVE
-443 ENGENSENLAGNTG
+443 
-457 SKTENNGDKTE
+457 KNGDKTE
-468 PVGSKEGNAGSNAEI
+468 PVGSNAGNTGSNAGNTDSN
-483 AGKWEDIGR
+483 AGNTDSNAEAAGEWEDIGR
-492 ITDIHIGKRGDG
+492 ITDICIGKRGDG

-515 KRTVTVLSQYNIRAV
+515 KKTVTVLSQYNIRAV

-543 SKVEM
+543 SKVELKM
-548 KTLLLPSAFFEIE
+548 LLPSAFFEIE
-561 TIKDGENMIGYKL
+561 SVKEGENMIGYKL

-592 MAEKGYTAADI
+592 MAEKGYTTADI
-603 LLYFYKNCKIENVR
+603 LLFFYRDCKIENVR

>member
-1 MGKME
+1 MGKTE

-12 VLIIIGIIL
+12 VLVIIGIL
-21 LMGISCV
+21 LLLGISCV
-28 NSCSMTKRQNVKTGM
+28 NSCSAAKQQNAKNGV
-43 YLAEG
+43 YPAEG
-48 AKDGD
+48 VKDE
-53 DARVGSDNGIGNNS
+53 
-67 NNDAIDAILQ
+67 
-77 GMEAENSVSGGNA
+77 EAENSVSGGNA
-90 LYSKE
+90 LVQKA
-95 PTVYTGE
+95 PVVYTGE

-137 MELTEKY
+137 GELTEKH
-144 AGGEELLLDGNG
+144 AGGEELLLDGNS
-156 AWFTECARIE
+156 AWFTECARIVLSPAE
-166 LTPTDSGG
+166 DGG

-192 RIEIRKTG
+192 SMEIRKTG

-209 SIEEYLYGVVPSEM
+209 PVEEYLYGVVPSEM

-241 YVYAQMDSP
+241 YVYAHLESP
-250 GYAEYGAHVDDSTGY
+250 GYGEYGAHVDDSTGY

-310 ERVWNPGEEKRVSYL
+310 ERVWNPGEEKKVSYL
-325 TAASISETAMQQE
+325 TATSISETAMQQD
-338 RRKQESDSAGFQGT
+338 QN
-352 GKQEGDS
+352 
-359 AGLQGTGK
+359 
-367 QEGDSAELPG
+367 SAEIPG

-395 LQNPP
+395 LHNPP

-411 RWSITVESIDTE
+411 RWSITVESIDAE
-423 SLQKVLKERREAEPD
+423 SLQKVLKERQEAEPD
-438 RIFVE
+438 RILVE
-443 ENGENSENLAGNTG
+443 KS
-457 SKTENNGDKTE
+457 GDKTE
-468 PVGSKEGNAGSNAEI
+468 PVGSNTGNAGSNAGNAGSNAEA
-483 AGKWEDIGR
+483 AGEWEDIGR
-492 ITDIHIGKRGDG
+492 ITDISIGKRGDG

-515 KRTVTVLSQYNIRAV
+515 KKTVTVLSQYNIRAV

-543 SKVEM
+543 SKVELKM
-548 KTLLLPSAFFEIE
+548 LLPSAFFEIE
-561 TIKDGENMIGYKL
+561 SVKEGENMIGYKL

-592 MAEKGYTAADI
+592 MAEKGYTTADI
-603 LLYFYKNCKIENVR
+603 LLFFYRNCKIENVR

>member
-1 MGKME
+1 MGKTE

-12 VLIIIGIIL
+12 VLIIIGIL
-21 LMGISCV
+21 LLLGISCV
-28 NSCSMTKRQNVKTGM
+28 NCCSTEKQQNAKTGV
-43 YLAEG
+43 YPAE
-48 AKDGD
+48 
-53 DARVGSDNGIGNNS
+53 RTE
-67 NNDAIDAILQ
+67 AILQ
-77 GMEAENSVSGGNA
+77 GMEAENSVSSGNA
-90 LYSKE
+90 PEQKA
-95 PTVYTGE
+95 PVVYTGE

-137 MELTEKY
+137 GELTEKH
-144 AGGEELLLDGNG
+144 AGGEEFLLDENS
-156 AWFTECARIE
+156 AWFTECARIVLSPAE
-166 LTPTDSGG
+166 DGG

-192 RIEIRKTG
+192 SMEIRKTG

-209 SIEEYLYGVVPSEM
+209 PVEEYLYGVVPSEM

-241 YVYAQMDSP
+241 YVYAHLESP
-250 GYAEYGAHVDDSTGY
+250 GYGEYGAHVDDSTGY

-310 ERVWNPGEEKRVSYL
+310 ERVWNPGEEKKVSYL
-325 TAASISETAMQQE
+325 TAASISETAMQQD
-338 RRKQESDSAGFQGT
+338 QN
-352 GKQEGDS
+352 
-359 AGLQGTGK
+359 
-367 QEGDSAELPG
+367 SAEIPG

-395 LQNPP
+395 LHNPP

-411 RWSITVESIDTE
+411 RWSITVESLDTE
-423 SLQKVLKERREAEPD
+423 SLRKVLKERQEAEPD
-438 RIFVE
+438 RILVE
-443 ENGENSENLAGNTG
+443 
-457 SKTENNGDKTE
+457 KNGDKTE
-468 PVGSKEGNAGSNAEI
+468 PVGSNAGNTDSYAGNTGSNAGNTDSNAGNVGSNAGNAGGNAEA
-483 AGKWEDIGR
+483 AGAWEDIGR
-492 ITDIHIGKRGDG
+492 ITDIRIGKRGDG

-515 KRTVTVLSQYNIRAV
+515 KKTVTVLSQYNIRAV

-543 SKVEM
+543 SKVELKM
-548 KTLLLPSAFFEIE
+548 LLPSAFFEIE
-561 TIKDGENMIGYKL
+561 SVKEGENMIGYKL

-592 MAEKGYTAADI
+592 MAEKGYTTADI
-603 LLYFYKNCKIENVR
+603 LLFFYRDCKIENVR

>member
-1 MGKME
+1 MGKTE

-12 VLIIIGIIL
+12 VLIIIGIL
-21 LMGISCV
+21 LLLGISCV
-28 NSCSMTKRQNVKTGM
+28 NSCSAAKQQNAKNGV
-43 YLAEG
+43 YPAEG
-48 AKDGD
+48 VKDE
-53 DARVGSDNGIGNNS
+53 
-67 NNDAIDAILQ
+67 
-77 GMEAENSVSGGNA
+77 EAENSVSGGNA
-90 LYSKE
+90 LVQKA
-95 PTVYTGE
+95 PVVYTGE

-137 MELTEKY
+137 GELTEKH
-144 AGGEELLLDGNG
+144 AGGEELLLDENS
-156 AWFTECARIE
+156 AWFTECARIVLSPAE
-166 LTPTDSGG
+166 DGG

-192 RIEIRKTG
+192 SMEIRKTG

-209 SIEEYLYGVVPSEM
+209 PVEEYLYGVVPSEM

-241 YVYAQMDSP
+241 YVYAHLESP
-250 GYAEYGAHVDDSTGY
+250 GYGEYGAHVDDSTGY

-310 ERVWNPGEEKRVSYL
+310 ERVWNPGEEKKVSYL

-338 RRKQESDSAGFQGT
+338 QNSAEIPGTEKQE
-352 GKQEGDS
+352 E
-359 AGLQGTGK
+359 
-367 QEGDSAELPG
+367 DSAEIPG
-377 TGYFTA
+377 TGYFAA

-395 LQNPP
+395 LHNPP

-411 RWSITVESIDTE
+411 RWSITVESIDAE
-423 SLQKVLKERREAEPD
+423 SLQKVLKERQEAEPD
-438 RIFVE
+438 RILVE
-443 ENGENSENLAGNTG
+443 KS
-457 SKTENNGDKTE
+457 GDKTE
-468 PVGSKEGNAGSNAEI
+468 PVGGNAENVGINAGNVGSNAGNAGSNAGNADSNAEA
-483 AGKWEDIGR
+483 AGEWEDIGR
-492 ITDIHIGKRGDG
+492 ITDISIGKRGDG

-515 KRTVTVLSQYNIRAV
+515 KKTVTVLSQYNIRAV

-543 SKVEM
+543 SKVELKM
-548 KTLLLPSAFFEIE
+548 LLPSAFFEIE
-561 TIKDGENMIGYKL
+561 SVKEGENMIGYKL

-592 MAEKGYTAADI
+592 MAEKGYTTADI
-603 LLYFYKNCKIENVR
+603 LLFFYRDCKIENVR

>member
-1 MGKME
+1 MGKTE

-12 VLIIIGIIL
+12 VLISIGIL
-21 LMGISCV
+21 LLLGISCV
-28 NSCSMTKRQNVKTGM
+28 NSCSAAKQQNAKNGV
-43 YLAEG
+43 YPAEG
-48 AKDGD
+48 AKDE
-53 DARVGSDNGIGNNS
+53 
-67 NNDAIDAILQ
+67 
-77 GMEAENSVSGGNA
+77 EAENSVSGGNA
-90 LYSKE
+90 LVQKA
-95 PTVYTGE
+95 PVVYTGE

-137 MELTEKY
+137 GELTEKH
-144 AGGEELLLDGNG
+144 AEGEELLLDENS
-156 AWFTECARIE
+156 AWFTECARIVLSPAE
-166 LTPTDSGG
+166 DGG

-192 RIEIRKTG
+192 SMEIRKTG

-209 SIEEYLYGVVPSEM
+209 PVEEYLYGVVPSEM

-241 YVYAQMDSP
+241 YVYAHLESP
-250 GYAEYGAHVDDSTGY
+250 GYGEYGAHVDDSTGY

-310 ERVWNPGEEKRVSYL
+310 ERVWNPGEEKKVSYL

-338 RRKQESDSAGFQGT
+338 QNSAEIPGTEKQEEDSAEIPGT
-352 GKQEGDS
+352 GKQEGDN
-359 AGLQGTGK
+359 AG
-367 QEGDSAELPG
+367 LPG

-395 LQNPP
+395 LHNPP

-411 RWSITVESIDTE
+411 RWSITVESIDAE
-423 SLQKVLKERREAEPD
+423 SLQKVLKERQEAEPD
-438 RIFVE
+438 RILVE
-443 ENGENSENLAGNTG
+443 KS
-457 SKTENNGDKTE
+457 GDKTE
-468 PVGSKEGNAGSNAEI
+468 PVGGNAGNAGSNAGN
-483 AGKWEDIGR
+483 AGSNAGNAGSNVGNVGGNAENVGGNAENVGGNAEAAGEWEDIGR
-492 ITDIHIGKRGDG
+492 ITDISIGKRGDG

-515 KRTVTVLSQYNIRAV
+515 KKTVTVLSQYNIRAV

-543 SKVEM
+543 SKVELKM
-548 KTLLLPSAFFEIE
+548 LLPSAFFEIE
-561 TIKDGENMIGYKL
+561 SVKEGENMIGYKL

-581 GAGMSQNAARH
+581 GAGRSQNAARH
-592 MAEKGYTAADI
+592 REEKGYTTADI
-603 LLYFYKNCKIENVR
+603 LLFFYRDCKIENVR

>member
-1 MGKME
+1 MGKTE

-12 VLIIIGIIL
+12 VLIMIGIL
-21 LMGISCV
+21 LLLGISCV
-28 NSCSMTKRQNVKTGM
+28 NSCSMAKKQNTKTGT
-43 YLAEG
+43 YPTEG
-48 AKDGD
+48 AKTGEG
-53 DARVGSDNGIGNNS
+53 AEGSFDNGIGNNS
-67 NNDAIDAILQ
+67 NNDAKDAILQ

-90 LYSKE
+90 LAHKE
-95 PTVYTGE
+95 PAVYTGE

-109 QNSDYQGIFHK
+109 QNSDYQGILHK

-137 MELTEKY
+137 GELVEKH
-144 AGGEELLLDGNG
+144 AGGEELLLDGNSV
-156 AWFTECARIE
+156 WFTECARVV
-166 LTPTDSGG
+166 LTPTDSSG
-174 KISLLSVNRSQG
+174 KISLFSVKRSQG

-192 RIEIRKTG
+192 TIEIRKTG

-209 SIEEYLYGVVPSEM
+209 PIEEYLYGVVPSEM

-241 YVYAQMDSP
+241 YVYAHLESP

-310 ERVWNPGEEKRVSYL
+310 ERVWNPGEEKKGSYL
-325 TAASISETAMQQE
+325 TAASISET
-338 RRKQESDSAGFQGT
+338 
-352 GKQEGDS
+352 
-359 AGLQGTGK
+359 
-367 QEGDSAELPG
+367 PV
-377 TGYFTA
+377 FTA

-395 LQNPP
+395 LHNPP

-411 RWSITVESIDTE
+411 RWSITVENIDTD
-423 SLQKVLKERREAEPD
+423 SLQKVLKERQEAEPD
-438 RIFVE
+438 RILVE
-443 ENGENSENLAGNTG
+443 ENGENSESRAENTGSKTENTGNKTGNTG
-457 SKTENNGDKTE
+457 SKTEKNESMTEKNGGKTE
-468 PVGSKEGNAGSNAEI
+468 HAGGNAETAR
-483 AGKWEDIGR
+483 KWEDLGR

-548 KTLLLPSAFFEIE
+548 KTLLPSAFFEIE

-592 MAEKGYTAADI
+592 MAEKGYTSADI

>member
-1 MGKME
+1 MGKTE
-6 RIHKKT
+6 RIHKKA
-12 VLIIIGIIL
+12 VLIIIGIL
-21 LMGISCV
+21 LLLGISCV
-28 NSCSMTKRQNVKTGM
+28 NSCSTAKQQNAKNGV
-43 YLAEG
+43 YPAEG
-48 AKDGD
+48 AKDE
-53 DARVGSDNGIGNNS
+53 
-67 NNDAIDAILQ
+67 
-77 GMEAENSVSGGNA
+77 EAENSVSGGNA
-90 LYSKE
+90 LVQKA
-95 PTVYTGE
+95 PVVYTGE

-137 MELTEKY
+137 GELTEKH
-144 AGGEELLLDGNG
+144 AGGEELLLDGNS
-156 AWFTECARIE
+156 AWFAECARIVLSPAE
-166 LTPTDSGG
+166 DGG

-192 RIEIRKTG
+192 SMEIRKTG

-209 SIEEYLYGVVPSEM
+209 PVEEYLYGVVPSEM

-241 YVYAQMDSP
+241 YVYAHLESP
-250 GYAEYGAHVDDSTGY
+250 GYGEYGAHVDDSTGY

-310 ERVWNPGEEKRVSYL
+310 ERVWNPGEEKKVSYL
-325 TAASISETAMQQE
+325 TAVSISESAMQQE
-338 RRKQESDSAGFQGT
+338 QN
-352 GKQEGDS
+352 
-359 AGLQGTGK
+359 
-367 QEGDSAELPG
+367 SAEIPG

-395 LQNPP
+395 LHNPP

-411 RWSITVESIDTE
+411 RWSITVESIDAE
-423 SLQKVLKERREAEPD
+423 SLQKVLKERQEAEPD
-438 RIFVE
+438 RILVE
-443 ENGENSENLAGNTG
+443 KSGN
-457 SKTENNGDKTE
+457 KTE
-468 PVGSKEGNAGSNAEI
+468 PVGGNAENVGGNAENVGDNAENVGSNAGNAGGNAGNAGGNAEA
-483 AGKWEDIGR
+483 AGEWEDIGR
-492 ITDIHIGKRGDG
+492 ITDISIGKRGDG

-515 KRTVTVLSQYNIRAV
+515 KKTVTVLSQYNIRAV

-543 SKVEM
+543 SKVELKM
-548 KTLLLPSAFFEIE
+548 LLPSAFFEIE
-561 TIKDGENMIGYKL
+561 SVKEGENMIGYKL

-592 MAEKGYTAADI
+592 MAEKGYTTADI
-603 LLYFYKNCKIENVR
+603 LLFFYRDCKIENVR

>member
-1 MGKME
+1 MGKTE

-12 VLIIIGIIL
+12 VLIIIGIL
-21 LMGISCV
+21 LLLGISCV
-28 NSCSMTKRQNVKTGM
+28 NSCSTAKQQNAKNGV
-43 YLAEG
+43 YPAER
-48 AKDGD
+48 AKDE
-53 DARVGSDNGIGNNS
+53 
-67 NNDAIDAILQ
+67 
-77 GMEAENSVSGGNA
+77 EAENSVSGGNA
-90 LYSKE
+90 LVQKA
-95 PTVYTGE
+95 PVVYTGE

-137 MELTEKY
+137 GELTEKH
-144 AGGEELLLDGNG
+144 AGGEELLLDGNS
-156 AWFTECARIE
+156 AWFTECARIVLSPAE
-166 LTPTDSGG
+166 DGG

-192 RIEIRKTG
+192 SMEIRKTG

-209 SIEEYLYGVVPSEM
+209 PVEEYLYGVVPSEM

-241 YVYAQMDSP
+241 YVYAHLESP
-250 GYAEYGAHVDDSTGY
+250 GYGEYGAHVDDSTGY

-310 ERVWNPGEEKRVSYL
+310 ERIWNPGEEKKVSYL
-325 TAASISETAMQQE
+325 TAASISETAMQQD
-338 RRKQESDSAGFQGT
+338 QN
-352 GKQEGDS
+352 
-359 AGLQGTGK
+359 
-367 QEGDSAELPG
+367 SAEIPG

-395 LQNPP
+395 LHNPP

-411 RWSITVESIDTE
+411 RWSITVESIDAE
-423 SLQKVLKERREAEPD
+423 SLQKVLKERQEAEPD
-438 RIFVE
+438 RILVE
-443 ENGENSENLAGNTG
+443 KS
-457 SKTENNGDKTE
+457 GDKTE
-468 PVGSKEGNAGSNAEI
+468 PAGSNAGNAGSNVGNVGGNAGNAGGNAEA
-483 AGKWEDIGR
+483 AGEWEDIGR
-492 ITDIHIGKRGDG
+492 ITDICIGKRGDG

-515 KRTVTVLSQYNIRAV
+515 KKTVTVLSQYNIRAV

-543 SKVEM
+543 SKVELKM
-548 KTLLLPSAFFEIE
+548 LLPSAFFEIE
-561 TIKDGENMIGYKL
+561 SVKEGENMIGYKL

-592 MAEKGYTAADI
+592 MAEKGYTTADI
-603 LLYFYKNCKIENVR
+603 LLFFYRDCKIENVR

>member
-12 VLIIIGIIL
+12 ILIIIGIL
-21 LMGISCV
+21 LLLGISCV
-28 NSCSMTKRQNVKTGM
+28 NSCSKEKQQNAKTGV
-43 YLAEG
+43 YPAEG
-48 AKDGD
+48 T
-53 DARVGSDNGIGNNS
+53 
-67 NNDAIDAILQ
+67 DAILQ
-77 GMEAENSVSGGNA
+77 GMEAENSVSSGNA
-90 LYSKE
+90 PEQKA
-95 PTVYTGE
+95 PVVYTGE
-102 ETIRVLI
+102 ETIRVLL

-137 MELTEKY
+137 GELTERH
-144 AGGEELLLDGNG
+144 AGGEEVLLDGNS
-156 AWFTECARIE
+156 AWFTECARIVLSPAE
-166 LTPTDSGG
+166 DGG
-174 KISLLSVNRSQG
+174 RISLLSVNRSQG
-186 TPAYRG
+186 TPSYRG
-192 RIEIRKTG
+192 SMEIRKTG

-209 SIEEYLYGVVPSEM
+209 PIEEYLYGVVPSEM

-241 YVYAQMDSP
+241 YVYAHLESP
-250 GYAEYGAHVDDSTGY
+250 GYGEYGAHVDDSTGY

-310 ERVWNPGEEKRVSYL
+310 ERVWNPGEEKKVSYL
-325 TAASISETAMQQE
+325 TAVSISETAMQQD
-338 RRKQESDSAGFQGT
+338 QN
-352 GKQEGDS
+352 
-359 AGLQGTGK
+359 
-367 QEGDSAELPG
+367 SAEIPE
-377 TGYFTA
+377 TEYFTA

-395 LQNPP
+395 LHNPP

-423 SLQKVLKERREAEPD
+423 SLLKVLKERQEAEPD
-438 RIFVE
+438 RILVE
-443 ENGENSENLAGNTG
+443 
-457 SKTENNGDKTE
+457 KNGDKTE
-468 PVGSKEGNAGSNAEI
+468 PVGSNAEA
-483 AGKWEDIGR
+483 AGEWEDIGR
-492 ITDIHIGKRGDG
+492 ITDIRIGKRGDG

-515 KRTVTVLSQYNIRAV
+515 KKTVTVLSQYNIRAV

-543 SKVEM
+543 SKVELKM
-548 KTLLLPSAFFEIE
+548 LLPSAFFEIE
-561 TIKDGENMIGYKL
+561 SVKEGENMIGYKL

-603 LLYFYKNCKIENVR
+603 LVFFYRDCKIENVR

>member
-12 VLIIIGIIL
+12 ILIIIGIL
-21 LMGISCV
+21 LLLGISCV
-28 NSCSMTKRQNVKTGM
+28 NSCSKEKQQNAKTGV
-43 YLAEG
+43 YPAE
-48 AKDGD
+48 
-53 DARVGSDNGIGNNS
+53 RT
-67 NNDAIDAILQ
+67 DAILQ
-77 GMEAENSVSGGNA
+77 GMEAENSVSSGNA
-90 LYSKE
+90 PEQKA
-95 PTVYTGE
+95 PVVYTGE
-102 ETIRVLI
+102 ETIRVLL

-137 MELTEKY
+137 GELTERY
-144 AGGEELLLDGNG
+144 AGGEEVLLDGNS
-156 AWFTECARIE
+156 AWFTECARIVLSPAE
-166 LTPTDSGG
+166 DGG
-174 KISLLSVNRSQG
+174 RISLLSVNRSQG
-186 TPAYRG
+186 TPSYRG
-192 RIEIRKTG
+192 SMEIRKTE

-209 SIEEYLYGVVPSEM
+209 PIEEYLYGVVPSEM

-241 YVYAQMDSP
+241 YVYAHLESP
-250 GYAEYGAHVDDSTGY
+250 GYGEYGAHVDDSTGY

-285 GEVVRLNGELVDTY
+285 GEVVRLNGKLVDTY

-310 ERVWNPGEEKRVSYL
+310 ERVWNPGEEKKVSYL
-325 TAASISETAMQQE
+325 TAVSISETAMQQD
-338 RRKQESDSAGFQGT
+338 QN
-352 GKQEGDS
+352 
-359 AGLQGTGK
+359 
-367 QEGDSAELPG
+367 SAEIPG
-377 TGYFTA
+377 TEYFTA

-411 RWSITVESIDTE
+411 RWSITVESLDTE
-423 SLQKVLKERREAEPD
+423 SLRKVLKERQEAEPD
-438 RIFVE
+438 RILVE
-443 ENGENSENLAGNTG
+443 
-457 SKTENNGDKTE
+457 KNGDKTE
-468 PVGSKEGNAGSNAEI
+468 PVGSNAED
-483 AGKWEDIGR
+483 AGEWEDIGR
-492 ITDIHIGKRGDG
+492 ITDICIGKRGDG

-515 KRTVTVLSQYNIRAV
+515 KKTVTVLSQYNIRAV

-543 SKVEM
+543 SKVELKM
-548 KTLLLPSAFFEIE
+548 LLPSAFFEIE
-561 TIKDGENMIGYKL
+561 SVKEGENMIGYKL

-592 MAEKGYTAADI
+592 MAEKGYTTADI
-603 LLYFYKNCKIENVR
+603 LLFFYRDCKIENVR

>member
-1 MGKME
+1 MGKTE

-12 VLIIIGIIL
+12 VLIIIGIL
-21 LMGISCV
+21 LLLGISCV
-28 NSCSMTKRQNVKTGM
+28 NSCSTAKQQNAKNGV
-43 YLAEG
+43 YPAEG
-48 AKDGD
+48 AKDE
-53 DARVGSDNGIGNNS
+53 
-67 NNDAIDAILQ
+67 
-77 GMEAENSVSGGNA
+77 EAENTVSGGNA
-90 LYSKE
+90 LAQKAQV
-95 PTVYTGE
+95 VYTGE

-137 MELTEKY
+137 GELTEKH
-144 AGGEELLLDGNG
+144 AGGEELLLDENS
-156 AWFTECARIE
+156 AWFTECARIVLSPAE
-166 LTPTDSGG
+166 DGG

-192 RIEIRKTG
+192 SMEIRKTG

-209 SIEEYLYGVVPSEM
+209 PVEEYLYGVVPSEM

-241 YVYAQMDSP
+241 YVYAHLESP
-250 GYAEYGAHVDDSTGY
+250 GYGEYGAHVDDSTGY

-310 ERVWNPGEEKRVSYL
+310 ERVWNPGEEKKVSYL
-325 TAASISETAMQQE
+325 TAASISETAMQQD
-338 RRKQESDSAGFQGT
+338 QNSA
-352 GKQEGDS
+352 KI
-359 AGLQGTGK
+359 
-367 QEGDSAELPG
+367 PG
-377 TGYFTA
+377 TEYFTA

-411 RWSITVESIDTE
+411 RWSITVESLDTE
-423 SLQKVLKERREAEPD
+423 SLRRVLKERQEAEPD
-438 RIFVE
+438 RILVE
-443 ENGENSENLAGNTG
+443 
-457 SKTENNGDKTE
+457 KNGDKTE
-468 PVGSKEGNAGSNAEI
+468 PVGSNAGNAGSNAGNAGGNVENVGGNAGNAGSNAEA
-483 AGKWEDIGR
+483 AGEWEDIGR
-492 ITDIHIGKRGDG
+492 ITDIRIGKRGDG

-515 KRTVTVLSQYNIRAV
+515 KKTVTVLSQYNIRAV

-543 SKVEM
+543 SKVELKM
-548 KTLLLPSAFFEIE
+548 LLPSAFFEIE
-561 TIKDGENMIGYKL
+561 SVKEGENMIGYKL

-592 MAEKGYTAADI
+592 MAEKGYTTADI
-603 LLYFYKNCKIENVR
+603 LLFFYRDCKIENVR

>member
-12 VLIIIGIIL
+12 ILIIIGIL
-21 LMGISCV
+21 LLLGISCV
-28 NSCSMTKRQNVKTGM
+28 NSCSTAKQQNAKTGV
-43 YLAEG
+43 YPAE
-48 AKDGD
+48 
-53 DARVGSDNGIGNNS
+53 RT
-67 NNDAIDAILQ
+67 DAILQ
-77 GMEAENSVSGGNA
+77 GMEAENSVSSGNA
-90 LYSKE
+90 PEQKA
-95 PTVYTGE
+95 PVVYTGE
-102 ETIRVLI
+102 ETIRVLL

-137 MELTEKY
+137 GELTERH
-144 AGGEELLLDGNG
+144 AGGEEVLLDGNS
-156 AWFTECARIE
+156 AWFTECARIVLSPAE
-166 LTPTDSGG
+166 DGG
-174 KISLLSVNRSQG
+174 RISLLSVNRSQG

-192 RIEIRKTG
+192 SMEIRKTG

-209 SIEEYLYGVVPSEM
+209 PIEEYLYGVVPSEM

-241 YVYAQMDSP
+241 YVYAHLESP
-250 GYAEYGAHVDDSTGY
+250 GYGEYGAHVDDSTGY

-310 ERVWNPGEEKRVSYL
+310 ERVWNPGEEKKVSYL
-325 TAASISETAMQQE
+325 TAASISETAMQQD
-338 RRKQESDSAGFQGT
+338 QN
-352 GKQEGDS
+352 
-359 AGLQGTGK
+359 
-367 QEGDSAELPG
+367 SAEIPG
-377 TGYFTA
+377 TEYFTA

-395 LQNPP
+395 LHNPP

-411 RWSITVESIDTE
+411 RWSITVESLDTE
-423 SLQKVLKERREAEPD
+423 SLRKVLKERQEAEPD
-438 RIFVE
+438 RILVE
-443 ENGENSENLAGNTG
+443 
-457 SKTENNGDKTE
+457 KNGDKTE
-468 PVGSKEGNAGSNAEI
+468 PVGSNAENTDSNAGNAGGNVGNVGSNAGNTDSNAEA
-483 AGKWEDIGR
+483 AGEWEDIGR
-492 ITDIHIGKRGDG
+492 ITDIRIGKRGDG

-515 KRTVTVLSQYNIRAV
+515 KKTVTVLSQYNIRAV
-530 LCAGG
+530 LCTGG

-543 SKVEM
+543 SKVELKM
-548 KTLLLPSAFFEIE
+548 LLPSAFFEIE
-561 TIKDGENMIGYKL
+561 SVKEGENMIGYKL

-603 LLYFYKNCKIENVR
+603 LVFFYRDCKIENVR

>member
-1 MGKME
+1 MGKTE
-6 RIHKKT
+6 RIHKKA
-12 VLIIIGIIL
+12 VLISIGIL
-21 LMGISCV
+21 LLLGISCV
-28 NSCSMTKRQNVKTGM
+28 NSCSAAKQQNAKNGV
-43 YLAEG
+43 YPAEG
-48 AKDGD
+48 AKDE
-53 DARVGSDNGIGNNS
+53 
-67 NNDAIDAILQ
+67 
-77 GMEAENSVSGGNA
+77 EAENSLSGGNA
-90 LYSKE
+90 LVQKA
-95 PTVYTGE
+95 PVVYTGE

-137 MELTEKY
+137 GELTEKH
-144 AGGEELLLDGNG
+144 AGGEELLLDGNS
-156 AWFTECARIE
+156 AWFTECARIVLSPAE
-166 LTPTDSGG
+166 DGG

-192 RIEIRKTG
+192 SMEIRKTG

-209 SIEEYLYGVVPSEM
+209 PVEEYLYGVVPSEM

-241 YVYAQMDSP
+241 YVYAHLESP
-250 GYAEYGAHVDDSTGY
+250 GYGEYGAHVDDSTGY

-310 ERVWNPGEEKRVSYL
+310 ERVWNPGEEKKVSYL

-338 RRKQESDSAGFQGT
+338 QN
-352 GKQEGDS
+352 
-359 AGLQGTGK
+359 
-367 QEGDSAELPG
+367 SAEIPG

-383 QDMCRGDYFHEF
+383 QDMCRGDYFHDF
-395 LQNPP
+395 LHNPP

-411 RWSITVESIDTE
+411 RWSITVESIDAE
-423 SLQKVLKERREAEPD
+423 SLQKVLKERQEAEPD
-438 RIFVE
+438 RILVE
-443 ENGENSENLAGNTG
+443 KSGNAGNAG
-457 SKTENNGDKTE
+457 GNAEN
-468 PVGSKEGNAGSNAEI
+468 VGSNAGNAGSNAEN
-483 AGKWEDIGR
+483 AGSNAGNAGGNAEAAGEWEDIGR
-492 ITDIHIGKRGDG
+492 ITDIRIGKRGDG

-515 KRTVTVLSQYNIRAV
+515 KKTVTVLSQYNIRAV

-543 SKVEM
+543 SKVELKM
-548 KTLLLPSAFFEIE
+548 LLPSAFFEIE
-561 TIKDGENMIGYKL
+561 SVKEGENMIGYKL

-592 MAEKGYTAADI
+592 MAEKGYTTADI
-603 LLYFYKNCKIENVR
+603 LLFFYRDCKIENVR

>member
-1 MGKME
+1 MGKTE
-6 RIHKKT
+6 RVHKKT
-12 VLIIIGIIL
+12 VLIIIGIL
-21 LMGISCV
+21 LLWGISCV
-28 NSCSMTKRQNVKTGM
+28 NSCSTAKQQNAKNGV
-43 YLAEG
+43 YPAEG
-48 AKDGD
+48 AKDE
-53 DARVGSDNGIGNNS
+53 
-67 NNDAIDAILQ
+67 
-77 GMEAENSVSGGNA
+77 EAENSVSGGNA
-90 LYSKE
+90 LVQKA
-95 PTVYTGE
+95 PVVYTGE

-137 MELTEKY
+137 GELTEKH
-144 AGGEELLLDGNG
+144 AGGEELLLDENS
-156 AWFTECARIE
+156 AWFTECARIVLSPAE
-166 LTPTDSGG
+166 DGG

-192 RIEIRKTG
+192 SMEIRKTG

-209 SIEEYLYGVVPSEM
+209 PVEEYLYGVVPSEM

-241 YVYAQMDSP
+241 YVYAHLESP
-250 GYAEYGAHVDDSTGY
+250 GYGEYGAHVDDSTGY

-310 ERVWNPGEEKRVSYL
+310 ERVWNPGEEKKVSYL

-338 RRKQESDSAGFQGT
+338 QN
-352 GKQEGDS
+352 
-359 AGLQGTGK
+359 
-367 QEGDSAELPG
+367 SAEIPG

-395 LQNPP
+395 LHNPP

-411 RWSITVESIDTE
+411 RWSITVESIDAE
-423 SLQKVLKERREAEPD
+423 SLQKVLKERQEAEPD
-438 RIFVE
+438 RILVE
-443 ENGENSENLAGNTG
+443 KS
-457 SKTENNGDKTE
+457 GDKTE
-468 PVGSKEGNAGSNAEI
+468 PAGSNAGNVGSNAGNAGSNAGNVGSN
-483 AGKWEDIGR
+483 AGNAGGNAGNAGGNAETAGEWEDIGR
-492 ITDIHIGKRGDG
+492 ITDICIGKRGDG

-515 KRTVTVLSQYNIRAV
+515 KKTVTVLSQYNIRAV

-543 SKVEM
+543 SKVELKM
-548 KTLLLPSAFFEIE
+548 LLPSAFFEIE
-561 TIKDGENMIGYKL
+561 SVKEGENMIGYKL

-592 MAEKGYTAADI
+592 MAEKGYTTADI
-603 LLYFYKNCKIENVR
+603 LLFFYRDCKIENVR

>member
-12 VLIIIGIIL
+12 ILIIIGIL
-21 LMGISCV
+21 LLLGISCV
-28 NSCSMTKRQNVKTGM
+28 NSCSKEKQQNAKTGV
-43 YLAEG
+43 YPAEG
-48 AKDGD
+48 T
-53 DARVGSDNGIGNNS
+53 
-67 NNDAIDAILQ
+67 DAILQ
-77 GMEAENSVSGGNA
+77 GMEAENSVSSGNA
-90 LYSKE
+90 PEQKA
-95 PTVYTGE
+95 PVVYTGE
-102 ETIRVLI
+102 ETIRVLL

-137 MELTEKY
+137 GELTERH
-144 AGGEELLLDGNG
+144 AGGEELLLDGNS
-156 AWFTECARIE
+156 AWFTECARIVLSPAE
-166 LTPTDSGG
+166 DGG

-192 RIEIRKTG
+192 SMEIRKTG

-209 SIEEYLYGVVPSEM
+209 PVEEYLYGVVPSEM

-241 YVYAQMDSP
+241 YVYAHLESP
-250 GYAEYGAHVDDSTGY
+250 GYGEYGAHVDDSTGY

-310 ERVWNPGEEKRVSYL
+310 ERVWNPGEEKKVSYL
-325 TAASISETAMQQE
+325 KAVSISETAMQQD
-338 RRKQESDSAGFQGT
+338 QN
-352 GKQEGDS
+352 
-359 AGLQGTGK
+359 
-367 QEGDSAELPG
+367 SAEIPG
-377 TGYFTA
+377 TEYFTA

-395 LQNPP
+395 LHNPP

-411 RWSITVESIDTE
+411 RWSITVESLDTE
-423 SLQKVLKERREAEPD
+423 SLRKVLKERQEAEPD
-438 RIFVE
+438 RILVE
-443 ENGENSENLAGNTG
+443 
-457 SKTENNGDKTE
+457 KNGDKTE
-468 PVGSKEGNAGSNAEI
+468 PVGSNAGNAGSNAEA
-483 AGKWEDIGR
+483 AGEWEDIGR
-492 ITDIHIGKRGDG
+492 ITDIRIGKRGDG

-515 KRTVTVLSQYNIRAV
+515 KKTVTVLSQYNIRAV

-543 SKVEM
+543 SKVELKM
-548 KTLLLPSAFFEIE
+548 LLPSAFFEIE
-561 TIKDGENMIGYKL
+561 SVKEGENMIGYKL

-592 MAEKGYTAADI
+592 MAEKGYTTADI
-603 LLYFYKNCKIENVR
+603 LLFFYRDCKIENVR

>member
-1 MGKME
+1 MGKTE
-6 RIHKKT
+6 RIHKKA
-12 VLIIIGIIL
+12 VLIIIGIL
-21 LMGISCV
+21 LLLGISCV
-28 NSCSMTKRQNVKTGM
+28 NSCSAAKQQNAKNGV
-43 YLAEG
+43 YPAEG
-48 AKDGD
+48 AKDE
-53 DARVGSDNGIGNNS
+53 
-67 NNDAIDAILQ
+67 
-77 GMEAENSVSGGNA
+77 EAENTVSGGNA
-90 LYSKE
+90 LVQKA
-95 PTVYTGE
+95 PVVYTGE

-137 MELTEKY
+137 GELTEKH
-144 AGGEELLLDGNG
+144 AGGEELLLDENS
-156 AWFTECARIE
+156 AWFTECARIVLSPAE
-166 LTPTDSGG
+166 DGG

-192 RIEIRKTG
+192 SMEIRKTG

-209 SIEEYLYGVVPSEM
+209 PVEEYLYGVVPSEM

-241 YVYAQMDSP
+241 YVYAHLESP
-250 GYAEYGAHVDDSTGY
+250 GYGEYGAHVDDSTGY
-265 QVYNNTAEKEEAIQA
+265 QVYNNTAEKEEAMQA

-310 ERVWNPGEEKRVSYL
+310 ERVWNPGEEKKVSYL
-325 TAASISETAMQQE
+325 TATSISETAMQQE
-338 RRKQESDSAGFQGT
+338 QNSAEIPGTEKQEEDSAEIPGTGKQEEDSAEIPGT
-352 GKQEGDS
+352 GKQEGDN
-359 AGLQGTGK
+359 AG
-367 QEGDSAELPG
+367 LPG

-395 LQNPP
+395 LHNPP

-411 RWSITVESIDTE
+411 RWSITVESLDTE
-423 SLQKVLKERREAEPD
+423 SLQKVLKERQEAEPD
-438 RIFVE
+438 RILVE
-443 ENGENSENLAGNTG
+443 KSSNAGN
-457 SKTENNGDKTE
+457 
-468 PVGSKEGNAGSNAEI
+468 VGSNAGNAGGNAEA
-483 AGKWEDIGR
+483 AGEWEDIGR
-492 ITDIHIGKRGDG
+492 ITDICIGKRGDG

-515 KRTVTVLSQYNIRAV
+515 KKTVTVLSQYNIRAV

-543 SKVEM
+543 SKVELKM
-548 KTLLLPSAFFEIE
+548 LLPSAFFEIE
-561 TIKDGENMIGYKL
+561 SVKEGENMIGYKL

-592 MAEKGYTAADI
+592 MAEKGYTTADI
-603 LLYFYKNCKIENVR
+603 LLFFYRDCKIENVR

>member
-1 MGKME
+1 MGKTE

-12 VLIIIGIIL
+12 VLIIIGIL
-21 LMGISCV
+21 LLLGISCV
-28 NSCSMTKRQNVKTGM
+28 NSCSTAKQQNAKNGV
-43 YLAEG
+43 YPAEG
-48 AKDGD
+48 AKDE
-53 DARVGSDNGIGNNS
+53 
-67 NNDAIDAILQ
+67 
-77 GMEAENSVSGGNA
+77 EAENTVSGGNA
-90 LYSKE
+90 LAQKAQV
-95 PTVYTGE
+95 VYTGE

-137 MELTEKY
+137 GELTEKH
-144 AGGEELLLDGNG
+144 AGGEELLLDENS
-156 AWFTECARIE
+156 AWFTECARIVLSPAE
-166 LTPTDSGG
+166 DGG

-192 RIEIRKTG
+192 SMEIRKTG

-209 SIEEYLYGVVPSEM
+209 PVEEYLYGVVPSEM

-241 YVYAQMDSP
+241 YVYAHLESP
-250 GYAEYGAHVDDSTGY
+250 GYGEYGAHVDDSTGY

-310 ERVWNPGEEKRVSYL
+310 ERVWNPGEEKKVSYL
-325 TAASISETAMQQE
+325 TAVSISETAMQQD
-338 RRKQESDSAGFQGT
+338 QN
-352 GKQEGDS
+352 
-359 AGLQGTGK
+359 
-367 QEGDSAELPG
+367 SAEIPG
-377 TGYFTA
+377 TEYFTA

-411 RWSITVESIDTE
+411 RWSITVESLDTE
-423 SLQKVLKERREAEPD
+423 SLRRVLKERQEAEPD
-438 RIFVE
+438 RILVE
-443 ENGENSENLAGNTG
+443 
-457 SKTENNGDKTE
+457 KNGDKTE
-468 PVGSKEGNAGSNAEI
+468 PVGSNAGNTDSNAGNAGSNAED
-483 AGKWEDIGR
+483 AGEWEDIGR
-492 ITDIHIGKRGDG
+492 ITDICIGKRGDG

-515 KRTVTVLSQYNIRAV
+515 KKTVTVLSQYNIRAV

-543 SKVEM
+543 SKVELKM
-548 KTLLLPSAFFEIE
+548 LLPSAFFEIE
-561 TIKDGENMIGYKL
+561 SVKEGENMIGYKL

-592 MAEKGYTAADI
+592 MAEKGYTTADI
-603 LLYFYKNCKIENVR
+603 LLFFYRDCKIENVR

>member
-12 VLIIIGIIL
+12 ILIIIGIL
-21 LMGISCV
+21 LLLGISCV
-28 NSCSMTKRQNVKTGM
+28 NSCSTEKQQNAKTGV
-43 YLAEG
+43 YPAEG
-48 AKDGD
+48 T
-53 DARVGSDNGIGNNS
+53 
-67 NNDAIDAILQ
+67 DAILQ
-77 GMEAENSVSGGNA
+77 GMEAENSVSSGNA
-90 LYSKE
+90 PEQKA
-95 PTVYTGE
+95 PVVYTGE
-102 ETIRVLI
+102 ETIRVLL

-137 MELTEKY
+137 GELTERH
-144 AGGEELLLDGNG
+144 AGGEEVLLDGNS
-156 AWFTECARIE
+156 AWFTECARIVLSPAE
-166 LTPTDSGG
+166 DGG
-174 KISLLSVNRSQG
+174 RISLLSVNRSQG
-186 TPAYRG
+186 TPSYRG
-192 RIEIRKTG
+192 SMEIRKTG

-209 SIEEYLYGVVPSEM
+209 PIEEYLYGVVPSEM

-241 YVYAQMDSP
+241 YVYAHLESP
-250 GYAEYGAHVDDSTGY
+250 GYGEYGAHVDDSTGY

-310 ERVWNPGEEKRVSYL
+310 ERVWNPGEEKKVSYL
-325 TAASISETAMQQE
+325 TAVSISETAMQQD
-338 RRKQESDSAGFQGT
+338 QN
-352 GKQEGDS
+352 
-359 AGLQGTGK
+359 
-367 QEGDSAELPG
+367 SAEIPG
-377 TGYFTA
+377 TEYFTA

-395 LQNPP
+395 LHNPP

-423 SLQKVLKERREAEPD
+423 SLRKVLKERQEAEPD
-438 RIFVE
+438 RILVE
-443 ENGENSENLAGNTG
+443 
-457 SKTENNGDKTE
+457 KNGDKTE
-468 PVGSKEGNAGSNAEI
+468 PVGSNAGNTDSNAGNAGSNAEA
-483 AGKWEDIGR
+483 AGEWEDIGR
-492 ITDIHIGKRGDG
+492 ITDIRIGKRGDG

-515 KRTVTVLSQYNIRAV
+515 KKTVTVLSQYNIRAV

-543 SKVEM
+543 SKVELKM
-548 KTLLLPSAFFEIE
+548 LLPSAFFEIE
-561 TIKDGENMIGYKL
+561 SVKEGENMIGYKL

-603 LLYFYKNCKIENVR
+603 LVFFYRDCKIENVR

>member
-1 MGKME
+1 MGKTE

-12 VLIIIGIIL
+12 VLIIIGIL
-21 LMGISCV
+21 LLLGISCV
-28 NSCSMTKRQNVKTGM
+28 NSCSTAKQQNAKNGV
-43 YLAEG
+43 YPAEG
-48 AKDGD
+48 AKDE
-53 DARVGSDNGIGNNS
+53 
-67 NNDAIDAILQ
+67 
-77 GMEAENSVSGGNA
+77 EAENTVSGGNA
-90 LYSKE
+90 LAQKAQV
-95 PTVYTGE
+95 VYTGE

-109 QNSDYQGIFHK
+109 QNSDYQGIYHK

-137 MELTEKY
+137 GELTEKH
-144 AGGEELLLDGNG
+144 AGGEELLLDGNS
-156 AWFTECARIE
+156 AWFTECARIVLSPAE
-166 LTPTDSGG
+166 DGG
-174 KISLLSVNRSQG
+174 KISLLSVNRSHG

-192 RIEIRKTG
+192 SMEIRKTG

-209 SIEEYLYGVVPSEM
+209 PVEEYLYGVVPSEM

-241 YVYAQMDSP
+241 YVYAHLESP
-250 GYAEYGAHVDDSTGY
+250 GYGEYGAHVDDSTGY

-310 ERVWNPGEEKRVSYL
+310 ERVWNPGEEKKVSYL
-325 TAASISETAMQQE
+325 TAASISETAMQQD
-338 RRKQESDSAGFQGT
+338 QN
-352 GKQEGDS
+352 
-359 AGLQGTGK
+359 
-367 QEGDSAELPG
+367 SAEIPG
-377 TGYFTA
+377 TEYFTA

-395 LQNPP
+395 LHNPP

-411 RWSITVESIDTE
+411 RWSITVESLDTE
-423 SLQKVLKERREAEPD
+423 SLRRVLKERQEAEPD
-438 RIFVE
+438 RILVE
-443 ENGENSENLAGNTG
+443 
-457 SKTENNGDKTE
+457 KNGDKTE
-468 PVGSKEGNAGSNAEI
+468 PVGSNAGNTDSNAGNAGSNAED
-483 AGKWEDIGR
+483 AGEWEDIGR
-492 ITDIHIGKRGDG
+492 ITDICIGKRGDG

-515 KRTVTVLSQYNIRAV
+515 KKTVTVLSQYNIRAV

-543 SKVEM
+543 SKVELKM
-548 KTLLLPSAFFEIE
+548 LLPSAFFEIE
-561 TIKDGENMIGYKL
+561 SVKEGENMIGYKL

-592 MAEKGYTAADI
+592 MAEKGYTTADI
-603 LLYFYKNCKIENVR
+603 LLFFYRDCKIENVR

>member
-12 VLIIIGIIL
+12 ILIIIGIL
-21 LMGISCV
+21 LLLGISCV
-28 NSCSMTKRQNVKTGM
+28 NSCSKEKQQNAKTGV
-43 YLAEG
+43 YPAEG
-48 AKDGD
+48 T
-53 DARVGSDNGIGNNS
+53 
-67 NNDAIDAILQ
+67 DAILQ
-77 GMEAENSVSGGNA
+77 GMEAENSVSSGNA
-90 LYSKE
+90 PEQKA
-95 PTVYTGE
+95 PVVYTGE
-102 ETIRVLI
+102 ETIRVLL

-137 MELTEKY
+137 GKLTERY
-144 AGGEELLLDGNG
+144 AGGEEVLLDGNS
-156 AWFTECARIE
+156 AWFTECARIVLSPAE
-166 LTPTDSGG
+166 DGG
-174 KISLLSVNRSQG
+174 RISLLSVKRSQG
-186 TPAYRG
+186 TPSYRG
-192 RIEIRKTG
+192 SMEIRKTG

-209 SIEEYLYGVVPSEM
+209 PIEEYLYGVVPSEM

-241 YVYAQMDSP
+241 YVYAHLESP
-250 GYAEYGAHVDDSTGY
+250 GYGEYGAHVDDSTGY

-310 ERVWNPGEEKRVSYL
+310 ERVWNPGEEKKVSYL
-325 TAASISETAMQQE
+325 TAASISETAMQQD
-338 RRKQESDSAGFQGT
+338 QN
-352 GKQEGDS
+352 
-359 AGLQGTGK
+359 
-367 QEGDSAELPG
+367 SAEIPG
-377 TGYFTA
+377 TEYFTA

-400 ETDFERQEPWY
+400 ETDFERKEPWY

-423 SLQKVLKERREAEPD
+423 SMQKVLKERQEAEPD
-438 RIFVE
+438 RILVE
-443 ENGENSENLAGNTG
+443 
-457 SKTENNGDKTE
+457 KNGDKTE
-468 PVGSKEGNAGSNAEI
+468 PVGSNAGNTGSNAGNTDSNAGNTDSNARNAGSNAEA
-483 AGKWEDIGR
+483 AGEWEDIGR
-492 ITDIHIGKRGDG
+492 ITDIRIGKRGDG

-515 KRTVTVLSQYNIRAV
+515 KKTVTVLSQYNIRAV

-543 SKVEM
+543 SKVELKM
-548 KTLLLPSAFFEIE
+548 LLPSAFFEIE
-561 TIKDGENMIGYKL
+561 SVKEGENMIGYKL

-592 MAEKGYTAADI
+592 MAEKGYTTADI
-603 LLYFYKNCKIENVR
+603 LLFFYRDCKIENVR

>member
-1 MGKME
+1 MGKTE
-6 RIHKKT
+6 RIHKKA
-12 VLIIIGIIL
+12 VLIIIGIL
-21 LMGISCV
+21 LLLGISCV
-28 NSCSMTKRQNVKTGM
+28 NSCSTAKQQNAKNGV
-43 YLAEG
+43 YPAEG
-48 AKDGD
+48 AKDE
-53 DARVGSDNGIGNNS
+53 
-67 NNDAIDAILQ
+67 
-77 GMEAENSVSGGNA
+77 EAENTVSGGNA
-90 LYSKE
+90 LVQKA
-95 PTVYTGE
+95 PIVYTGE

-137 MELTEKY
+137 GELTEKH
-144 AGGEELLLDGNG
+144 AGGEELLLDGNS
-156 AWFTECARIE
+156 AWFTECARIVLSPAE
-166 LTPTDSGG
+166 DGG

-192 RIEIRKTG
+192 SMEIRKTG

-209 SIEEYLYGVVPSEM
+209 PVEEYLYGVVPSEM

-241 YVYAQMDSP
+241 YVYAHLESP
-250 GYAEYGAHVDDSTGY
+250 GYGEYGAHVDDSTGY

-310 ERVWNPGEEKRVSYL
+310 ERVWNPGEEKKVSYL
-325 TAASISETAMQQE
+325 TAASISETAMQQDQNSAE
-338 RRKQESDSAGFQGT
+338 IPGTEKQE
-352 GKQEGDS
+352 E
-359 AGLQGTGK
+359 
-367 QEGDSAELPG
+367 DSAEIPG

-395 LQNPP
+395 LHNPP

-411 RWSITVESIDTE
+411 RWSITVESIDAE
-423 SLQKVLKERREAEPD
+423 SLQKVLKERQEAEPD
-438 RIFVE
+438 RILVE
-443 ENGENSENLAGNTG
+443 KSSNA
-457 SKTENNGDKTE
+457 
-468 PVGSKEGNAGSNAEI
+468 GNAGGNAEA
-483 AGKWEDIGR
+483 AGEWEDIGR
-492 ITDIHIGKRGDG
+492 ITDISIGKRGDG

-515 KRTVTVLSQYNIRAV
+515 KKTVTVLSQYNIRAV

-543 SKVEM
+543 SKVELKM
-548 KTLLLPSAFFEIE
+548 LLPSAFFEIE
-561 TIKDGENMIGYKL
+561 SVKEGENMIGYKL

-592 MAEKGYTAADI
+592 MAEKGYTTADI
-603 LLYFYKNCKIENVR
+603 LLFFYRDCKIENVR